1 MRNRLNRLGLESKS
15 HYKLYK
21 SGRRW
26 VAASITVFSVG
37 IGLTF
42 SQVEQVKAATGTG
55 VDTADNSASV
65 SSDMAE
71 PSNAVVLKSASTAT
85 ATKTATQDAKAATD
99 VTAAT
104 QDTKAT
110 TDSTG
115 ATSASSNRQSTAA
128 TKPAAE
134 VGTASS
140 SADSSA
146 SISSTDGASASAPS
160 VTSKSTNTEATSASA
175 TKTATTSADTDVLNT
190 ETTSSSVAND
200 LTDATTASQTRTET
214 GKTASIPTA
223 EAPTITTAVTSRAL
237 PLTGALAS
245 RSANTPVTKS
255 AVQAVSAITSEAETK
270 PTVSLVTTG
279 TVSMDYGEAS
289 LADLE
294 SHISSPDE
302 TPANDV
308 AYYIQDAAGN
318 YLEDVNGNK
327 VNLLYAL
334 FLDSADV
341 NDYVDV
347 VYTDEHGQVTKYSG
361 DTDFSTLDQIGSYS
375 VTINAAGKA
384 GMSRVMQDYN
394 AYDTSTSD
402 LDDFVPTFSTGAS
415 DYTFTINIVPVKIT
429 ATTGKN
435 GLIILRPSQLY
446 TGSLTMLP
454 VVTVKNATKQNI
466 LQISNGE
473 IGDAKPGVAGKVGQ
487 RVLTLADFT
496 YTYQGT
502 ETNLTGADTGKYAIT
517 LNDAGRKAVQAALGS
532 NYILDDAAV
541 FTTTGAVQAAGLGLT
556 IANDT
561 VTYNGKPQGTTVAI
575 TAGTAYDHFDFTT
588 TTDTN
593 VGTYDDL
600 TYALADP
607 TQAAILAKNY
617 TVTTTD
623 GTLVITPA
631 DLTVTVKDDNPVYD
645 GRAHGTTAT
654 VTSGTNYD
662 QLAFT
667 AVAADGS
674 GATTYTTVGTYAM
687 TGTTAADTSNY
698 KISYV
703 NGTLTID
710 PAKATIT
717 IPNKIYWSDGT
728 QKNLAAV
735 VTGTVNGETLKY
747 RVTNGM
753 SAVGTKIIMATPDAD
768 DSVNKNYTISVIPG
782 TLTIGDIAVKCL
794 YEHVDA
800 NGETQVDASETGTA
814 THATDATATDY
825 LTYTTAAKPKT
836 GYALAPNTGLAY
848 NGTLTDQGGTVTYRY
863 LAKTETA
870 IVTYFDQTDNK
881 VIKTDPLQGA
891 YGTTDAYRTADT
903 IAAYENAGYD
913 LVSDDY
919 PTAGVVYDQDDIVQK
934 YQVTLVHKFV
944 TRTPD
949 NPGTPGEPID
959 PDNPNGPTY
968 PVGTDFEDLTEQ
980 VSRTIQYLYKDGRTA
995 KPDNV
1000 QAVNFGRNVTVDEV
1014 NGTVV
1019 YTDWL
1024 TDDGAVTGR
1033 FEAVDSPL
1041 ITGYTADS
1049 TSIAGNPAVVWQDDD
1064 TTIPVTY
1071 TVNKEYA
1078 TVTYFDQTD
1087 NKVIKTEP
1095 LQGAYGTTD
1104 AYRTADTIAA
1114 YENAGYQ
1121 LYRDDY
1127 PTAGVVYDQDGSVQK
1142 YQVTLVHKFVTRT
1155 PDNPGTPG
1163 EPIDPD
1169 NPNGPTYPVGT
1180 DFEDL
1185 TEQVSQTI
1193 QYLYKDGRTAKP
1205 NNVQAVNF
1213 SRNVTVDEVNG
1224 TVVYTDWLTDDGTM
1238 TGRFEAVDSPSITG
1252 YTADP
1257 TSVAGR
1263 DTVSGT
1269 DLSPDVQVYYQ
1280 ANPEKA
1286 TVTYEDMTTGAV
1298 LTTDPITGDY
1308 QTVSNYRT
1316 ADRIAQYLNMGYELV
1331 SDDYPT
1337 SGAVFDKDGST
1348 QAYTVKLQHK
1358 LLPLTPENPGTPG
1371 EPIDPDNPN
1380 GPTYPAGTAVQDLI
1394 KQVDQTIHYQY
1405 QDKSTAAD
1413 ANTQTITFKRSV
1425 TVDEVNNKLTY
1436 TDWLTGTAT
1445 TGRYMP
1451 VDSPEIKGYV
1461 ADSTR
1466 IAGNDE
1472 VHNADAD
1479 TNIVVTYQAKPEN
1492 ATVTY
1497 VDVTTGKTLAI
1508 KSLTGDYQTTSSYRT
1523 AETIASYVKNGYQ
1536 LVRDNYPTSGAVFD
1550 VDNFAK
1556 TYTVTLKHKLA
1567 TVTPENPGT
1576 PGQPID
1582 PDNPDG
1588 PKYPV
1593 GTTAQD
1599 LTKQVSQ
1606 TIKYR
1611 YQNGASAGTDNV
1623 QLITFNRD
1631 ATIDEVDPTAV
1642 YTDWLNGTSATGR
1655 YTTVMSPVITGY
1667 TADKTQV
1674 AGRDS
1679 VANTDSDTQV
1689 VVTYAAKPEKAT
1701 VTYVDVT
1708 TGKTLVTANL
1718 TGDYRTQSNYR
1729 TAETIAGYVKN
1740 GYELVRDN
1748 YPVSGMLFDVDDFAK
1763 TYTVTLKHKLVTVT
1777 PGNPGTPG
1785 QPIDPD
1791 NPDGPK
1797 YPVGTTAQDLTK
1809 QVSQTIKYRYQN
1821 GASAGTDSVQ
1831 LITFNRDATIDEVEP
1846 TVVYTDWLDGTSAT
1860 GRYTTVTSPVI
1871 IGYTADRARVTGND
1885 AVTSAAQPTN
1895 IIVTY
1900 AINAEKATVTY
1911 VDVTTDKT
1919 LATVSLTGDY
1929 QTSSDYR
1936 TANTIADYSNQGY
1949 VLVRDSYPVSGAIFN
1964 DDGVVHSYLVQ
1975 LAHVTTATTETKTI
1989 TQTVHYQS
1997 TTGTQLHDDTVR
2009 AMTFTRTKRVDQV
2022 TGDVTYSNW
2031 STNQA
2036 DHTFERVAAFSI
2048 PGYHAVVTGTQAVM
2062 VTPASVDD
2070 VQTIRY
2076 VTDRPSTGET
2086 PKTPVKTVTVNKSDK
2101 IKTTDTPDKVA
2112 TVKTPDKAQTVATT
2126 TAKQASV
2133 KRSVDLKQAQAVEQP
2148 AQTRPANVKTVKLA
2162 KTTKSVKP
2170 TAAHQSAT
2178 HKQATLPQTNDN
2190 RQASVAAELLG
2201 LTAATLLVGVSA
2213 ILKKRHN

>member
-85 ATKTATQDAKAATD
+85 ATKTATQDAKAATDVTAATQDAKAATD

-541 FTTTGAVQAAGLGLT
+541 FTTTGAVQAAGLELK
-556 IANDT
+556 IASGT
-561 VTYNGKPQGTTVAI
+561 VTYNGKPQGTSVTTGTV
-575 TAGTAYDHFDFTT
+575 YDHFDFTT

-631 DLTVTVKDDNPVYD
+631 DLTVTVKDDNAVYD
-645 GRAHGTTAT
+645 GRSHGTTAT

-662 QLAFT
+662 QLVFT

-753 SAVGTKIIMATPDAD
+753 SAVGTKTITATPDAD

-782 TLTIGDIAVKCL
+782 TLTIGDIAVKYL

-836 GYALAPNTGLAY
+836 GYVLAPNTGLAY

-881 VIKTDPLQGA
+881 VIKTEPLQGA

-913 LVSDDY
+913 LVD
-919 PTAGVVYDQDDIVQK
+919 
-934 YQVTLVHKFV
+934 
-944 TRTPD
+944 
-949 NPGTPGEPID
+949 
-959 PDNPNGPTY
+959 
-968 PVGTDFEDLTEQ
+968 
-980 VSRTIQYLYKDGRTA
+980 
-995 KPDNV
+995 
-1000 QAVNFGRNVTVDEV
+1000 
-1014 NGTVV
+1014 
-1019 YTDWL
+1019 
-1024 TDDGAVTGR
+1024 
-1033 FEAVDSPL
+1033 
-1041 ITGYTADS
+1041 
-1049 TSIAGNPAVVWQDDD
+1049 
-1064 TTIPVTY
+1064 
-1071 TVNKEYA
+1071 
-1078 TVTYFDQTD
+1078 
-1087 NKVIKTEP
+1087 
-1095 LQGAYGTTD
+1095 
-1104 AYRTADTIAA
+1104 
-1114 YENAGYQ
+1114 
-1121 LYRDDY
+1121 DDY

-1550 VDNFAK
+1550 VD
-1556 TYTVTLKHKLA
+1556 
-1567 TVTPENPGT
+1567 
-1576 PGQPID
+1576 
-1582 PDNPDG
+1582 
-1588 PKYPV
+1588 
-1593 GTTAQD
+1593 
-1599 LTKQVSQ
+1599 
-1606 TIKYR
+1606 
-1611 YQNGASAGTDNV
+1611 
-1623 QLITFNRD
+1623 
-1631 ATIDEVDPTAV
+1631 
-1642 YTDWLNGTSATGR
+1642 
-1655 YTTVMSPVITGY
+1655 
-1667 TADKTQV
+1667 
-1674 AGRDS
+1674 
-1679 VANTDSDTQV
+1679 
-1689 VVTYAAKPEKAT
+1689 
-1701 VTYVDVT
+1701 
-1708 TGKTLVTANL
+1708 
-1718 TGDYRTQSNYR
+1718 
-1729 TAETIAGYVKN
+1729 
-1740 GYELVRDN
+1740 
-1748 YPVSGMLFDVDDFAK
+1748 DFAK

-1777 PGNPGTPG
+1777 PGNPGMPG

-1900 AINAEKATVTY
+1900 ALNAEKATVTY

-2076 VTDRPSTGET
+2076 VTDRLSTGET

-2178 HKQATLPQTNDN
+2178 HKQATLPQTNDD

>member
-1 MRNRLNRLGLESKS
+1 MRNRLNKLGLESKS

-85 ATKTATQDAKAATD
+85 VTKTATQDAKAATD

-128 TKPAAE
+128 TKPVAE

-140 SADSSA
+140 RADSSA

-160 VTSKSTNTEATSASA
+160 VTSKSTDTEATSASV

-255 AVQAVSAITSEAETK
+255 TVQAVSAITSEAETK

-541 FTTTGAVQAAGLGLT
+541 FTTTGAVQAAGLRLT

-561 VTYNGKPQGTTVAI
+561 VTYNGKPQGTSVAVTTGTV
-575 TAGTAYDHFDFTT
+575 YDHFDFTT

-593 VGTYDDL
+593 VGTYDNL

-607 TQAAILAKNY
+607 TQAAILVKNY

-631 DLTVTVKDDNPVYD
+631 DLTVTVKDDNAVYD

-753 SAVGTKIIMATPDAD
+753 SAVGTKTITATPDAD

-782 TLTIGDIAVKCL
+782 TLTIGDIAVKYL

-836 GYALAPNTGLAY
+836 GYVLVPNTGLAY

-881 VIKTDPLQGA
+881 VIKTEPLQGA

-913 LVSDDY
+913 LVDDDY
-919 PTAGVVYDQDDIVQK
+919 PTAGVVYDQDGSVQE

-968 PVGTDFEDLTEQ
+968 P
-980 VSRTIQYLYKDGRTA
+980 
-995 KPDNV
+995 
-1000 QAVNFGRNVTVDEV
+1000 
-1014 NGTVV
+1014 
-1019 YTDWL
+1019 
-1024 TDDGAVTGR
+1024 
-1033 FEAVDSPL
+1033 
-1041 ITGYTADS
+1041 
-1049 TSIAGNPAVVWQDDD
+1049 
-1064 TTIPVTY
+1064 
-1071 TVNKEYA
+1071 
-1078 TVTYFDQTD
+1078 
-1087 NKVIKTEP
+1087 
-1095 LQGAYGTTD
+1095 
-1104 AYRTADTIAA
+1104 
-1114 YENAGYQ
+1114 
-1121 LYRDDY
+1121 
-1127 PTAGVVYDQDGSVQK
+1127 
-1142 YQVTLVHKFVTRT
+1142 
-1155 PDNPGTPG
+1155 
-1163 EPIDPD
+1163 
-1169 NPNGPTYPVGT
+1169 
-1180 DFEDL
+1180 
-1185 TEQVSQTI
+1185 
-1193 QYLYKDGRTAKP
+1193 
-1205 NNVQAVNF
+1205 
-1213 SRNVTVDEVNG
+1213 
-1224 TVVYTDWLTDDGTM
+1224 
-1238 TGRFEAVDSPSITG
+1238 
-1252 YTADP
+1252 
-1257 TSVAGR
+1257 
-1263 DTVSGT
+1263 
-1269 DLSPDVQVYYQ
+1269 
-1280 ANPEKA
+1280 
-1286 TVTYEDMTTGAV
+1286 
-1298 LTTDPITGDY
+1298 
-1308 QTVSNYRT
+1308 
-1316 ADRIAQYLNMGYELV
+1316 
-1331 SDDYPT
+1331 
-1337 SGAVFDKDGST
+1337 
-1348 QAYTVKLQHK
+1348 
-1358 LLPLTPENPGTPG
+1358 
-1371 EPIDPDNPN
+1371 
-1380 GPTYPAGTAVQDLI
+1380 AGTAVQDLI
-1394 KQVDQTIHYQY
+1394 KQVGQTIHYQY

-1445 TGRYMP
+1445 TGHYMP

-1611 YQNGASAGTDNV
+1611 YQNGASAGTDSV

-1631 ATIDEVDPTAV
+1631 ATIDEVESTVV
-1642 YTDWLNGTSATGR
+1642 YTDWLDGTSATGR
-1655 YTTVMSPVITGY
+1655 YTTVTSPVITGY

-2036 DHTFERVAAFSI
+2036 DHTFERFAAFSI

-2162 KTTKSVKP
+2162 RRLNPLSQPRLINQPPTNKRLYRKP
-2170 TAAHQSAT
+2170 MIIG
-2178 HKQATLPQTNDN
+2178 K
-2190 RQASVAAELLG
+2190 
-2201 LTAATLLVGVSA
+2201 LVLRRNYLV
-2213 ILKKRHN
+2213 

>member
-1 MRNRLNRLGLESKS
+1 MRNRLNKLGLESKS

-85 ATKTATQDAKAATD
+85 VTKTATQDAKAATD

-140 SADSSA
+140 RADSSA

-160 VTSKSTNTEATSASA
+160 VTSKSTDTEATSASV

-255 AVQAVSAITSEAETK
+255 TVQAVSAITSEAETK

-541 FTTTGAVQAAGLGLT
+541 FTTIGAVQAAGLRLT

-561 VTYNGKPQGTTVAI
+561 VTYNGKPQGTSVAVTTGTV
-575 TAGTAYDHFDFTT
+575 YDHFDFTT

-593 VGTYDDL
+593 VGTYDNL

-607 TQAAILAKNY
+607 TQAAILVKNY

-631 DLTVTVKDDNPVYD
+631 DLTVTVKDDNAVYD

-753 SAVGTKIIMATPDAD
+753 SAVGTKTITATPDAD

-782 TLTIGDIAVKCL
+782 TLTIGDIAVKYL

-836 GYALAPNTGLAY
+836 GYVLAPNTGLAY

-881 VIKTDPLQGA
+881 VIKTEPLQGA

-913 LVSDDY
+913 LVDDDY
-919 PTAGVVYDQDDIVQK
+919 PTAGVVYDQDGSVQE

-980 VSRTIQYLYKDGRTA
+980 VSQTIQYLYKDGRTA
-995 KPDNV
+995 KPNNV

-1041 ITGYTADS
+1041 ITGYTADP
-1049 TSIAGNPAVVWQDDD
+1049 TIVAGNPGVVWQDDD

-1071 TVNKEYA
+1071 TVNTEYA

-1127 PTAGVVYDQDGSVQK
+1127 PTAGVIYDHDGSVQK

-1286 TVTYEDMTTGAV
+1286 TVTYEDTTTGAV
-1298 LTTDPITGDY
+1298 LTTDPVTGDY

-1371 EPIDPDNPN
+1371 
-1380 GPTYPAGTAVQDLI
+1380 
-1394 KQVDQTIHYQY
+1394 
-1405 QDKSTAAD
+1405 
-1413 ANTQTITFKRSV
+1413 
-1425 TVDEVNNKLTY
+1425 
-1436 TDWLTGTAT
+1436 
-1445 TGRYMP
+1445 
-1451 VDSPEIKGYV
+1451 
-1461 ADSTR
+1461 
-1466 IAGNDE
+1466 
-1472 VHNADAD
+1472 
-1479 TNIVVTYQAKPEN
+1479 
-1492 ATVTY
+1492 
-1497 VDVTTGKTLAI
+1497 
-1508 KSLTGDYQTTSSYRT
+1508 
-1523 AETIASYVKNGYQ
+1523 
-1536 LVRDNYPTSGAVFD
+1536 
-1550 VDNFAK
+1550 
-1556 TYTVTLKHKLA
+1556 
-1567 TVTPENPGT
+1567 
-1576 PGQPID
+1576 QPID

-1611 YQNGASAGTDNV
+1611 YQNGASAGTDSV

-1631 ATIDEVDPTAV
+1631 ATIDEVESTVV
-1642 YTDWLNGTSATGR
+1642 YTDWLDGTSATGR
-1655 YTTVMSPVITGY
+1655 YTTVTSPVITGY

>member
-1 MRNRLNRLGLESKS
+1 MRNRLNKLGLESKS

-85 ATKTATQDAKAATD
+85 VTKTATQDAKAATD

-140 SADSSA
+140 RADSSA

-160 VTSKSTNTEATSASA
+160 VTSKSTDTEATSASV

-255 AVQAVSAITSEAETK
+255 TVQAVSAITSEAETK

-541 FTTTGAVQAAGLGLT
+541 FTTTGAVQAAGLRLT

-561 VTYNGKPQGTTVAI
+561 VTYNGKPQGTSVAVTTGTV
-575 TAGTAYDHFDFTT
+575 YDHFDFTT

-593 VGTYDDL
+593 VGTYDNL

-607 TQAAILAKNY
+607 TQAAILVKNY

-631 DLTVTVKDDNPVYD
+631 DLTVTVKDDNAVYD

-753 SAVGTKIIMATPDAD
+753 SAVGTKTITATPDAD

-782 TLTIGDIAVKCL
+782 TLTIGDIAVKYL

-836 GYALAPNTGLAY
+836 GYVLAPNTGLAY

-881 VIKTDPLQGA
+881 VIKTEPLQGA

-913 LVSDDY
+913 LVDDDY
-919 PTAGVVYDQDDIVQK
+919 PTAGVVYDQDGSVQE

-944 TRTPD
+944 TR
-949 NPGTPGEPID
+949 TPGEPID

-980 VSRTIQYLYKDGRTA
+980 VSQTIQYLYKDGRTA
-995 KPDNV
+995 KPNNV

-1041 ITGYTADS
+1041 ITGYTADP
-1049 TSIAGNPAVVWQDDD
+1049 TSVAGNPGVVWQDDD

-1071 TVNKEYA
+1071 TVNTEYA

-1127 PTAGVVYDQDGSVQK
+1127 PTAGVIYDHDGSVQK

-1286 TVTYEDMTTGAV
+1286 TVTYEDTTTGAV
-1298 LTTDPITGDY
+1298 LTTDPVTGDY

-1394 KQVDQTIHYQY
+1394 KQVGQTIHYQY

-1445 TGRYMP
+1445 TGHYMP

-1567 TVTPENPGT
+1567 TVTPE
-1576 PGQPID
+1576 
-1582 PDNPDG
+1582 
-1588 PKYPV
+1588 
-1593 GTTAQD
+1593 
-1599 LTKQVSQ
+1599 
-1606 TIKYR
+1606 
-1611 YQNGASAGTDNV
+1611 
-1623 QLITFNRD
+1623 
-1631 ATIDEVDPTAV
+1631 
-1642 YTDWLNGTSATGR
+1642 
-1655 YTTVMSPVITGY
+1655 
-1667 TADKTQV
+1667 
-1674 AGRDS
+1674 
-1679 VANTDSDTQV
+1679 
-1689 VVTYAAKPEKAT
+1689 
-1701 VTYVDVT
+1701 
-1708 TGKTLVTANL
+1708 
-1718 TGDYRTQSNYR
+1718 
-1729 TAETIAGYVKN
+1729 
-1740 GYELVRDN
+1740 
-1748 YPVSGMLFDVDDFAK
+1748 
-1763 TYTVTLKHKLVTVT
+1763 
-1777 PGNPGTPG
+1777 NPGTPG

>member
-1 MRNRLNRLGLESKS
+1 M
-15 HYKLYK
+15 
-21 SGRRW
+21 
-26 VAASITVFSVG
+26 
-37 IGLTF
+37 
-42 SQVEQVKAATGTG
+42 
-55 VDTADNSASV
+55 
-65 SSDMAE
+65 
-71 PSNAVVLKSASTAT
+71 
-85 ATKTATQDAKAATD
+85 
-99 VTAAT
+99 
-104 QDTKAT
+104 
-110 TDSTG
+110 
-115 ATSASSNRQSTAA
+115 
-128 TKPAAE
+128 
-134 VGTASS
+134 
-140 SADSSA
+140 
-146 SISSTDGASASAPS
+146 
-160 VTSKSTNTEATSASA
+160 
-175 TKTATTSADTDVLNT
+175 
-190 ETTSSSVAND
+190 AND

-255 AVQAVSAITSEAETK
+255 TVQAVSAITSEAETK

-541 FTTTGAVQAAGLGLT
+541 FTTTGAVQAAGLELK
-556 IANDT
+556 IASGT
-561 VTYNGKPQGTTVAI
+561 VTYNGKPQGTSVTTGTV
-575 TAGTAYDHFDFTT
+575 YDHFDFTT
-588 TTDTN
+588 TTDKN

-631 DLTVTVKDDNPVYD
+631 DLTVTVKDDNAVYD

-703 NGTLTID
+703 NGTVTID

-753 SAVGTKIIMATPDAD
+753 SAVGTKTITATPDAD

-782 TLTIGDIAVKCL
+782 TLTIGDIAVKYL

-836 GYALAPNTGLAY
+836 GYVLAPNTGLAY

-881 VIKTDPLQGA
+881 VIKTEPLQGA

-913 LVSDDY
+913 LVD
-919 PTAGVVYDQDDIVQK
+919 
-934 YQVTLVHKFV
+934 
-944 TRTPD
+944 
-949 NPGTPGEPID
+949 
-959 PDNPNGPTY
+959 
-968 PVGTDFEDLTEQ
+968 
-980 VSRTIQYLYKDGRTA
+980 
-995 KPDNV
+995 
-1000 QAVNFGRNVTVDEV
+1000 
-1014 NGTVV
+1014 
-1019 YTDWL
+1019 
-1024 TDDGAVTGR
+1024 
-1033 FEAVDSPL
+1033 
-1041 ITGYTADS
+1041 
-1049 TSIAGNPAVVWQDDD
+1049 
-1064 TTIPVTY
+1064 
-1071 TVNKEYA
+1071 
-1078 TVTYFDQTD
+1078 
-1087 NKVIKTEP
+1087 
-1095 LQGAYGTTD
+1095 
-1104 AYRTADTIAA
+1104 
-1114 YENAGYQ
+1114 
-1121 LYRDDY
+1121 DDY
-1127 PTAGVVYDQDGSVQK
+1127 PTAGVVYDQDGSVQE

-1286 TVTYEDMTTGAV
+1286 TVTYEDTTTGAV

-1394 KQVDQTIHYQY
+1394 KQVGQTIHYQY

-1425 TVDEVNNKLTY
+1425 TVYEVNNKLTY

-1508 KSLTGDYQTTSSYRT
+1508 KRLTGDYQTTSSYRT

-1642 YTDWLNGTSATGR
+1642 YTDWLNGTSASGR

-1708 TGKTLVTANL
+1708 TGKTLATANL

-1748 YPVSGMLFDVDDFAK
+1748 YRVSGMLFDVDDFAK

-1831 LITFNRDATIDEVEP
+1831 LITFNRDATIDEVDP

-1900 AINAEKATVTY
+1900 ALNAEKATVTY

-2070 VQTIRY
+2070 VQTICY

-2178 HKQATLPQTNDN
+2178 HKQATLPQTNDD

>member
-1 MRNRLNRLGLESKS
+1 MRNRLNKLGLESKS

-85 ATKTATQDAKAATD
+85 VTKTATQDAKAATD

-140 SADSSA
+140 RADSSA

-160 VTSKSTNTEATSASA
+160 VTSKSTDTEATSASV

-255 AVQAVSAITSEAETK
+255 TVQAVSAITSEAETK

-541 FTTTGAVQAAGLGLT
+541 FTTTGAVQAAGLRLT

-561 VTYNGKPQGTTVAI
+561 VTYNGKPQGTSVAVTTGTV
-575 TAGTAYDHFDFTT
+575 YDHFDFTT

-593 VGTYDDL
+593 VGTYDNL

-607 TQAAILAKNY
+607 TQAAILVKNY

-631 DLTVTVKDDNPVYD
+631 DLTVTVKDDNAVYD

-753 SAVGTKIIMATPDAD
+753 SAVGTKTITATPDAD

-782 TLTIGDIAVKCL
+782 TLTIGDIAVKYL

-836 GYALAPNTGLAY
+836 GYVLAPNTGLAY

-881 VIKTDPLQGA
+881 VIKTEPLQGA

-913 LVSDDY
+913 LVDDDY
-919 PTAGVVYDQDDIVQK
+919 PTAGVVYDQDGSVQE

-968 PVGTDFEDLTEQ
+968 P
-980 VSRTIQYLYKDGRTA
+980 
-995 KPDNV
+995 
-1000 QAVNFGRNVTVDEV
+1000 
-1014 NGTVV
+1014 
-1019 YTDWL
+1019 
-1024 TDDGAVTGR
+1024 
-1033 FEAVDSPL
+1033 
-1041 ITGYTADS
+1041 
-1049 TSIAGNPAVVWQDDD
+1049 
-1064 TTIPVTY
+1064 
-1071 TVNKEYA
+1071 
-1078 TVTYFDQTD
+1078 
-1087 NKVIKTEP
+1087 
-1095 LQGAYGTTD
+1095 
-1104 AYRTADTIAA
+1104 
-1114 YENAGYQ
+1114 
-1121 LYRDDY
+1121 
-1127 PTAGVVYDQDGSVQK
+1127 
-1142 YQVTLVHKFVTRT
+1142 
-1155 PDNPGTPG
+1155 
-1163 EPIDPD
+1163 
-1169 NPNGPTYPVGT
+1169 
-1180 DFEDL
+1180 
-1185 TEQVSQTI
+1185 
-1193 QYLYKDGRTAKP
+1193 
-1205 NNVQAVNF
+1205 
-1213 SRNVTVDEVNG
+1213 
-1224 TVVYTDWLTDDGTM
+1224 
-1238 TGRFEAVDSPSITG
+1238 
-1252 YTADP
+1252 
-1257 TSVAGR
+1257 
-1263 DTVSGT
+1263 
-1269 DLSPDVQVYYQ
+1269 
-1280 ANPEKA
+1280 
-1286 TVTYEDMTTGAV
+1286 
-1298 LTTDPITGDY
+1298 
-1308 QTVSNYRT
+1308 
-1316 ADRIAQYLNMGYELV
+1316 
-1331 SDDYPT
+1331 
-1337 SGAVFDKDGST
+1337 
-1348 QAYTVKLQHK
+1348 
-1358 LLPLTPENPGTPG
+1358 
-1371 EPIDPDNPN
+1371 
-1380 GPTYPAGTAVQDLI
+1380 AGTAVQDLI
-1394 KQVDQTIHYQY
+1394 KQVGQTIHYQY

-1445 TGRYMP
+1445 TGHYMP

-1611 YQNGASAGTDNV
+1611 YQNGASAGTDSV

-1631 ATIDEVDPTAV
+1631 ATIDEVESTVV
-1642 YTDWLNGTSATGR
+1642 YTDWLDGTSATGR
-1655 YTTVMSPVITGY
+1655 YTTVTSPVITGY

-1831 LITFNRDATIDEVEP
+1831 LITFNRDATIDEVES

-2178 HKQATLPQTNDN
+2178 HKQAILPQTNDN

>member
-1 MRNRLNRLGLESKS
+1 MRNRLNKLGLESKS

-42 SQVEQVKAATGTG
+42 SQVEQVKAATGKG

-85 ATKTATQDAKAATD
+85 VTKTATQDAKAATD

-140 SADSSA
+140 RADSSA

-160 VTSKSTNTEATSASA
+160 VTSKSTDTEATSASV

-255 AVQAVSAITSEAETK
+255 TVQAVSAITSEAETK

-541 FTTTGAVQAAGLGLT
+541 FTTTGAVQAAGLELK
-556 IANDT
+556 IASGT
-561 VTYNGKPQGTTVAI
+561 VTYNGKPQGTSVTTGTV
-575 TAGTAYDHFDFTT
+575 YDHFDFTT
-588 TTDTN
+588 TTDKN

-631 DLTVTVKDDNPVYD
+631 DLTVTVKDDNAVYD

-753 SAVGTKIIMATPDAD
+753 SAVGTKTITATPDAD

-782 TLTIGDIAVKCL
+782 TLTIGDIAVKYL

-836 GYALAPNTGLAY
+836 GYVLAPNTGLAY

-881 VIKTDPLQGA
+881 VIKTEPLQGA

-913 LVSDDY
+913 LVD
-919 PTAGVVYDQDDIVQK
+919 
-934 YQVTLVHKFV
+934 
-944 TRTPD
+944 
-949 NPGTPGEPID
+949 
-959 PDNPNGPTY
+959 
-968 PVGTDFEDLTEQ
+968 
-980 VSRTIQYLYKDGRTA
+980 
-995 KPDNV
+995 
-1000 QAVNFGRNVTVDEV
+1000 
-1014 NGTVV
+1014 
-1019 YTDWL
+1019 
-1024 TDDGAVTGR
+1024 
-1033 FEAVDSPL
+1033 
-1041 ITGYTADS
+1041 
-1049 TSIAGNPAVVWQDDD
+1049 
-1064 TTIPVTY
+1064 
-1071 TVNKEYA
+1071 
-1078 TVTYFDQTD
+1078 
-1087 NKVIKTEP
+1087 
-1095 LQGAYGTTD
+1095 
-1104 AYRTADTIAA
+1104 
-1114 YENAGYQ
+1114 
-1121 LYRDDY
+1121 DDY
-1127 PTAGVVYDQDGSVQK
+1127 PTAGVVYDQDGSVQE

-1286 TVTYEDMTTGAV
+1286 TVTYEDTTTGAV

-1394 KQVDQTIHYQY
+1394 KQVGQTIHYQY

-1497 VDVTTGKTLAI
+1497 VVDVTTGKTLAI

-1611 YQNGASAGTDNV
+1611 YQNGASAGTDSV

-1631 ATIDEVDPTAV
+1631 ATIDEVD
-1642 YTDWLNGTSATGR
+1642 
-1655 YTTVMSPVITGY
+1655 
-1667 TADKTQV
+1667 
-1674 AGRDS
+1674 
-1679 VANTDSDTQV
+1679 
-1689 VVTYAAKPEKAT
+1689 
-1701 VTYVDVT
+1701 
-1708 TGKTLVTANL
+1708 
-1718 TGDYRTQSNYR
+1718 
-1729 TAETIAGYVKN
+1729 
-1740 GYELVRDN
+1740 
-1748 YPVSGMLFDVDDFAK
+1748 
-1763 TYTVTLKHKLVTVT
+1763 
-1777 PGNPGTPG
+1777 
-1785 QPIDPD
+1785 
-1791 NPDGPK
+1791 
-1797 YPVGTTAQDLTK
+1797 
-1809 QVSQTIKYRYQN
+1809 
-1821 GASAGTDSVQ
+1821 
-1831 LITFNRDATIDEVEP
+1831 P

-1900 AINAEKATVTY
+1900 ALNAEKATVTY

-2178 HKQATLPQTNDN
+2178 HKQATLPQTNDD

>member
-160 VTSKSTNTEATSASA
+160 VTSKSTDTEATSASE

-245 RSANTPVTKS
+245 KSANTSVTKS

-607 TQAAILAKNY
+607 TQAAILVKNY

-753 SAVGTKIIMATPDAD
+753 SAVGTKTIMATPDAD

-782 TLTIGDIAVKCL
+782 TLTIGDIAVKYL

-980 VSRTIQYLYKDGRTA
+980 VS
-995 KPDNV
+995 
-1000 QAVNFGRNVTVDEV
+1000 
-1014 NGTVV
+1014 
-1019 YTDWL
+1019 
-1024 TDDGAVTGR
+1024 
-1033 FEAVDSPL
+1033 
-1041 ITGYTADS
+1041 
-1049 TSIAGNPAVVWQDDD
+1049 
-1064 TTIPVTY
+1064 
-1071 TVNKEYA
+1071 
-1078 TVTYFDQTD
+1078 
-1087 NKVIKTEP
+1087 
-1095 LQGAYGTTD
+1095 
-1104 AYRTADTIAA
+1104 
-1114 YENAGYQ
+1114 
-1121 LYRDDY
+1121 
-1127 PTAGVVYDQDGSVQK
+1127 
-1142 YQVTLVHKFVTRT
+1142 
-1155 PDNPGTPG
+1155 
-1163 EPIDPD
+1163 
-1169 NPNGPTYPVGT
+1169 
-1180 DFEDL
+1180 
-1185 TEQVSQTI
+1185 QTI

-1316 ADRIAQYLNMGYELV
+1316 EDRIAQYLNMGYELV

-1642 YTDWLNGTSATGR
+1642 YTDWLNGTSASGR

-1708 TGKTLVTANL
+1708 AGKTLATANL

-1900 AINAEKATVTY
+1900 ALNAEKATVTY

-2076 VTDRPSTGET
+2076 FTDRPSTGET

-2133 KRSVDLKQAQAVEQP
+2133 KRSVDLKQAQAVERP
-2148 AQTRPANVKTVKLA
+2148 AQTRPANVKTVKLV

-2178 HKQATLPQTNDN
+2178 HKQATLPQTNDD

>member
-1 MRNRLNRLGLESKS
+1 MRNRLNKLGLESKS

-42 SQVEQVKAATGTG
+42 SQVEQVKAATGKG

-85 ATKTATQDAKAATD
+85 VTKTATQDAKAATD

-115 ATSASSNRQSTAA
+115 ATSATSNRQSTAA

-140 SADSSA
+140 RADSSA

-160 VTSKSTNTEATSASA
+160 VTSKSTDTEATSASV

-255 AVQAVSAITSEAETK
+255 TVQAVSAITSEAETK
-270 PTVSLVTTG
+270 P

-541 FTTTGAVQAAGLGLT
+541 FTTTGAVQAAGLELK
-556 IANDT
+556 IASGT
-561 VTYNGKPQGTTVAI
+561 VTYNGKPQGTSVTTGTV
-575 TAGTAYDHFDFTT
+575 YDHFDFTT
-588 TTDTN
+588 TTDKN

-631 DLTVTVKDDNPVYD
+631 DLTVTVKDDNAVYD

-753 SAVGTKIIMATPDAD
+753 SAVGTKTITATPDAD

-782 TLTIGDIAVKCL
+782 TLTIGDIAVKYL

-836 GYALAPNTGLAY
+836 GYVLAPNTGLAY

-881 VIKTDPLQGA
+881 VIKTEPLQGA

-913 LVSDDY
+913 LVD
-919 PTAGVVYDQDDIVQK
+919 
-934 YQVTLVHKFV
+934 
-944 TRTPD
+944 
-949 NPGTPGEPID
+949 
-959 PDNPNGPTY
+959 
-968 PVGTDFEDLTEQ
+968 
-980 VSRTIQYLYKDGRTA
+980 
-995 KPDNV
+995 
-1000 QAVNFGRNVTVDEV
+1000 
-1014 NGTVV
+1014 
-1019 YTDWL
+1019 
-1024 TDDGAVTGR
+1024 
-1033 FEAVDSPL
+1033 
-1041 ITGYTADS
+1041 
-1049 TSIAGNPAVVWQDDD
+1049 
-1064 TTIPVTY
+1064 
-1071 TVNKEYA
+1071 
-1078 TVTYFDQTD
+1078 
-1087 NKVIKTEP
+1087 
-1095 LQGAYGTTD
+1095 
-1104 AYRTADTIAA
+1104 
-1114 YENAGYQ
+1114 
-1121 LYRDDY
+1121 DDY
-1127 PTAGVVYDQDGSVQK
+1127 PTAGVVYDQDGSVQE

-1213 SRNVTVDEVNG
+1213 GRNVTVDEVNG
-1224 TVVYTDWLTDDGTM
+1224 TVVYTDWLTDDGAV
-1238 TGRFEAVDSPSITG
+1238 TGRFEAVDSPLITG

-1286 TVTYEDMTTGAV
+1286 TVTYEDTTTGAV

-1394 KQVDQTIHYQY
+1394 KQVGQTIHYQY

-1642 YTDWLNGTSATGR
+1642 YTDWLNGTSASGR

-1708 TGKTLVTANL
+1708 TGKTLATANL

-1831 LITFNRDATIDEVEP
+1831 LITFNRDATIDEVDP

-1900 AINAEKATVTY
+1900 ALNAEKATVTY

-2178 HKQATLPQTNDN
+2178 HKQATLPQTNDD

>member
-541 FTTTGAVQAAGLGLT
+541 FTTTGAVQAAGLELK
-556 IANDT
+556 IASGT
-561 VTYNGKPQGTTVAI
+561 VTYNGKPQGTSVTTGTV
-575 TAGTAYDHFDFTT
+575 YDHFDFTT

-631 DLTVTVKDDNPVYD
+631 DLTVTVKDDNAVYD
-645 GRAHGTTAT
+645 GRSHGTTAT

-662 QLAFT
+662 QLVFT

-753 SAVGTKIIMATPDAD
+753 SAVGTKTITATPDAD

-782 TLTIGDIAVKCL
+782 TLTIGDIAVKYL

-836 GYALAPNTGLAY
+836 GYVLAPNTGLAY

-881 VIKTDPLQGA
+881 VIKTEPLQGA

-913 LVSDDY
+913 LVDDDY
-919 PTAGVVYDQDDIVQK
+919 PTAGGVYDQDGIVQK

-1024 TDDGAVTGR
+1024 TDDGAV
-1033 FEAVDSPL
+1033 
-1041 ITGYTADS
+1041 
-1049 TSIAGNPAVVWQDDD
+1049 
-1064 TTIPVTY
+1064 
-1071 TVNKEYA
+1071 
-1078 TVTYFDQTD
+1078 
-1087 NKVIKTEP
+1087 
-1095 LQGAYGTTD
+1095 
-1104 AYRTADTIAA
+1104 
-1114 YENAGYQ
+1114 
-1121 LYRDDY
+1121 
-1127 PTAGVVYDQDGSVQK
+1127 
-1142 YQVTLVHKFVTRT
+1142 
-1155 PDNPGTPG
+1155 
-1163 EPIDPD
+1163 
-1169 NPNGPTYPVGT
+1169 
-1180 DFEDL
+1180 
-1185 TEQVSQTI
+1185 
-1193 QYLYKDGRTAKP
+1193 
-1205 NNVQAVNF
+1205 
-1213 SRNVTVDEVNG
+1213 
-1224 TVVYTDWLTDDGTM
+1224 

-1642 YTDWLNGTSATGR
+1642 YTDWLNGTSASGR

-1708 TGKTLVTANL
+1708 AGKTLATANL

-1900 AINAEKATVTY
+1900 ALNAEKATVTY

-2076 VTDRPSTGET
+2076 VTDRLSTGET

-2178 HKQATLPQTNDN
+2178 HKQATLPQTNDD

>member
-140 SADSSA
+140 RADSSA

-160 VTSKSTNTEATSASA
+160 VTSKSTDKEATSASA

-255 AVQAVSAITSEAETK
+255 TVQAVSAITSEAETK

-541 FTTTGAVQAAGLGLT
+541 FTTTGAVQAAGLELK
-556 IANDT
+556 IASGT
-561 VTYNGKPQGTTVAI
+561 VTYNGKPQGTSVTTGTV
-575 TAGTAYDHFDFTT
+575 YDHFDFTT

-631 DLTVTVKDDNPVYD
+631 DLTVTVKDDNAVYD
-645 GRAHGTTAT
+645 GRSHGTTAT

-753 SAVGTKIIMATPDAD
+753 SAVGTKTITATPDAD

-782 TLTIGDIAVKCL
+782 TLTIGDIAVKYL

-836 GYALAPNTGLAY
+836 GYVLAPNTGLAY

-881 VIKTDPLQGA
+881 VIKTEPLQGA

-913 LVSDDY
+913 LVDDDY
-919 PTAGVVYDQDDIVQK
+919 PTAGVVYDQDGIVQK

-949 NPGTPGEPID
+949 NSGTPGEPID

-980 VSRTIQYLYKDGRTA
+980 VSQTIQYLYKDGRTA
-995 KPDNV
+995 KPNNV

-1041 ITGYTADS
+1041 ITGYTADP
-1049 TSIAGNPAVVWQDDD
+1049 TSVAGNPGVVWQDDD

-1071 TVNKEYA
+1071 TVNTEYA

-1127 PTAGVVYDQDGSVQK
+1127 PTAGVIYDHDGSVQK

-1263 DTVSGT
+1263 DTVNGT

-1286 TVTYEDMTTGAV
+1286 TVTYEDTTTGAV

-1611 YQNGASAGTDNV
+1611 YQNGASAGTDSV
-1623 QLITFNRD
+1623 QLITFSRD

-1642 YTDWLNGTSATGR
+1642 YTDWLN
-1655 YTTVMSPVITGY
+1655 
-1667 TADKTQV
+1667 
-1674 AGRDS
+1674 
-1679 VANTDSDTQV
+1679 
-1689 VVTYAAKPEKAT
+1689 E
-1701 VTYVDVT
+1701 
-1708 TGKTLVTANL
+1708 
-1718 TGDYRTQSNYR
+1718 
-1729 TAETIAGYVKN
+1729 
-1740 GYELVRDN
+1740 
-1748 YPVSGMLFDVDDFAK
+1748 
-1763 TYTVTLKHKLVTVT
+1763 
-1777 PGNPGTPG
+1777 
-1785 QPIDPD
+1785 
-1791 NPDGPK
+1791 
-1797 YPVGTTAQDLTK
+1797 
-1809 QVSQTIKYRYQN
+1809 
-1821 GASAGTDSVQ
+1821 
-1831 LITFNRDATIDEVEP
+1831 
-1846 TVVYTDWLDGTSAT
+1846 TSAT

-1900 AINAEKATVTY
+1900 ALNAEKATVTY

>member
-1 MRNRLNRLGLESKS
+1 M
-15 HYKLYK
+15 
-21 SGRRW
+21 
-26 VAASITVFSVG
+26 
-37 IGLTF
+37 TF

-140 SADSSA
+140 RADSSA

-160 VTSKSTNTEATSASA
+160 VTSKSTDKEATSASA

-255 AVQAVSAITSEAETK
+255 TVQAVSAITSEAETK

-541 FTTTGAVQAAGLGLT
+541 FTTTGAVQAAGLELK
-556 IANDT
+556 IASGT
-561 VTYNGKPQGTTVAI
+561 VTYNGKPQGTSVTTGTV
-575 TAGTAYDHFDFTT
+575 YDHFDFTT

-631 DLTVTVKDDNPVYD
+631 DLTVTVKDDNAVYD
-645 GRAHGTTAT
+645 GRSHGTTAT

-717 IPNKIYWSDGT
+717 ISNKIYWSDGT

-753 SAVGTKIIMATPDAD
+753 SAVGTKTITATPDAD

-782 TLTIGDIAVKCL
+782 TLTIGDIAVKYL

-836 GYALAPNTGLAY
+836 GYVLAPNTGLAY

-881 VIKTDPLQGA
+881 VIKTEPLQGA

-913 LVSDDY
+913 LVD
-919 PTAGVVYDQDDIVQK
+919 
-934 YQVTLVHKFV
+934 
-944 TRTPD
+944 
-949 NPGTPGEPID
+949 
-959 PDNPNGPTY
+959 
-968 PVGTDFEDLTEQ
+968 
-980 VSRTIQYLYKDGRTA
+980 
-995 KPDNV
+995 
-1000 QAVNFGRNVTVDEV
+1000 
-1014 NGTVV
+1014 
-1019 YTDWL
+1019 
-1024 TDDGAVTGR
+1024 
-1033 FEAVDSPL
+1033 
-1041 ITGYTADS
+1041 
-1049 TSIAGNPAVVWQDDD
+1049 
-1064 TTIPVTY
+1064 
-1071 TVNKEYA
+1071 
-1078 TVTYFDQTD
+1078 
-1087 NKVIKTEP
+1087 
-1095 LQGAYGTTD
+1095 
-1104 AYRTADTIAA
+1104 
-1114 YENAGYQ
+1114 
-1121 LYRDDY
+1121 DDY
-1127 PTAGVVYDQDGSVQK
+1127 PTAGVVYDQDGIVQK

-1286 TVTYEDMTTGAV
+1286 TVTYEDTTTGAV

-1358 LLPLTPENPGTPG
+1358 LLPLTPENPGT
-1371 EPIDPDNPN
+1371 
-1380 GPTYPAGTAVQDLI
+1380 AVQDLI
-1394 KQVDQTIHYQY
+1394 KQVEQTIHYQY

-1582 PDNPDG
+1582 RDNPDG

-1599 LTKQVSQ
+1599 L
-1606 TIKYR
+1606 
-1611 YQNGASAGTDNV
+1611 
-1623 QLITFNRD
+1623 
-1631 ATIDEVDPTAV
+1631 
-1642 YTDWLNGTSATGR
+1642 
-1655 YTTVMSPVITGY
+1655 M
-1667 TADKTQV
+1667 
-1674 AGRDS
+1674 
-1679 VANTDSDTQV
+1679 
-1689 VVTYAAKPEKAT
+1689 
-1701 VTYVDVT
+1701 
-1708 TGKTLVTANL
+1708 
-1718 TGDYRTQSNYR
+1718 
-1729 TAETIAGYVKN
+1729 
-1740 GYELVRDN
+1740 
-1748 YPVSGMLFDVDDFAK
+1748 
-1763 TYTVTLKHKLVTVT
+1763 
-1777 PGNPGTPG
+1777 
-1785 QPIDPD
+1785 
-1791 NPDGPK
+1791 
-1797 YPVGTTAQDLTK
+1797 K

-1831 LITFNRDATIDEVEP
+1831 LITFNRDATIDEVDP
-1846 TVVYTDWLDGTSAT
+1846 TAVYTDWLNGTSAT

-1900 AINAEKATVTY
+1900 ALNAEKATVTY

>member
-1 MRNRLNRLGLESKS
+1 MRNRLNKLGLESKS

-85 ATKTATQDAKAATD
+85 VTKTATQDAKTATD

-140 SADSSA
+140 RADSSA

-160 VTSKSTNTEATSASA
+160 VTSKSTDTEATSASV

-255 AVQAVSAITSEAETK
+255 TVQAVSAITSEAETK

-541 FTTTGAVQAAGLGLT
+541 FTTTGAVQAAGLRLT

-561 VTYNGKPQGTTVAI
+561 VTYNGKPQGTSVAVTTGTV
-575 TAGTAYDHFDFTT
+575 YDHFDFTT

-593 VGTYDDL
+593 VGTYDNL

-607 TQAAILAKNY
+607 TQAAILVKNY

-631 DLTVTVKDDNPVYD
+631 DLTVTVKDDNAVYD

-753 SAVGTKIIMATPDAD
+753 SAVGTKTITATPDAD

-782 TLTIGDIAVKCL
+782 TLTIGDIAVKYL

-836 GYALAPNTGLAY
+836 GYVLAPNTGLAY

-881 VIKTDPLQGA
+881 VIKTEPLQGA

-913 LVSDDY
+913 LVDDDY
-919 PTAGVVYDQDDIVQK
+919 PTAGVVYDQDGSVQE

-980 VSRTIQYLYKDGRTA
+980 VSQTIQYLYKDGRTA
-995 KPDNV
+995 KPNNV

-1041 ITGYTADS
+1041 ITGYTADP
-1049 TSIAGNPAVVWQDDD
+1049 TSVAGNPGVVWQDDD

-1071 TVNKEYA
+1071 IVNTEYA

-1127 PTAGVVYDQDGSVQK
+1127 PTAGVIYDHDGSVQK

-1286 TVTYEDMTTGAV
+1286 TVTYEDTTTGAV
-1298 LTTDPITGDY
+1298 LTTDPVTGDY

-1394 KQVDQTIHYQY
+1394 KQVGQTIHY

-1445 TGRYMP
+1445 TGHYMP

-1556 TYTVTLKHKLA
+1556 TYTVTLKHKLV
-1567 TVTPENPGT
+1567 TVTPE
-1576 PGQPID
+1576 
-1582 PDNPDG
+1582 
-1588 PKYPV
+1588 
-1593 GTTAQD
+1593 
-1599 LTKQVSQ
+1599 
-1606 TIKYR
+1606 
-1611 YQNGASAGTDNV
+1611 
-1623 QLITFNRD
+1623 
-1631 ATIDEVDPTAV
+1631 
-1642 YTDWLNGTSATGR
+1642 
-1655 YTTVMSPVITGY
+1655 
-1667 TADKTQV
+1667 
-1674 AGRDS
+1674 
-1679 VANTDSDTQV
+1679 
-1689 VVTYAAKPEKAT
+1689 
-1701 VTYVDVT
+1701 
-1708 TGKTLVTANL
+1708 
-1718 TGDYRTQSNYR
+1718 
-1729 TAETIAGYVKN
+1729 
-1740 GYELVRDN
+1740 
-1748 YPVSGMLFDVDDFAK
+1748 
-1763 TYTVTLKHKLVTVT
+1763 
-1777 PGNPGTPG
+1777 NPGTPG

-2178 HKQATLPQTNDN
+2178 HKQAILPQTNDN

>member
-42 SQVEQVKAATGTG
+42 NQVEQVKAATGTG

-146 SISSTDGASASAPS
+146 SISSTDGSSASAPS
-160 VTSKSTNTEATSASA
+160 VTSKSTDKEATSASA

-255 AVQAVSAITSEAETK
+255 TVQAVSAITSEAETK

-541 FTTTGAVQAAGLGLT
+541 FTTTGAVQAACLGLT

-561 VTYNGKPQGTTVAI
+561 VIYNGKPQGTTVAI

-710 PAKATIT
+710 LAKATIT

-753 SAVGTKIIMATPDAD
+753 SAVGTKTITATPDAD

-782 TLTIGDIAVKCL
+782 TLTIGDIAVKYL

-814 THATDATATDY
+814 THATDTTATDY

-881 VIKTDPLQGA
+881 VIKTDPLHGA

-919 PTAGVVYDQDDIVQK
+919 PTAGVI
-934 YQVTLVHKFV
+934 
-944 TRTPD
+944 
-949 NPGTPGEPID
+949 
-959 PDNPNGPTY
+959 
-968 PVGTDFEDLTEQ
+968 
-980 VSRTIQYLYKDGRTA
+980 
-995 KPDNV
+995 
-1000 QAVNFGRNVTVDEV
+1000 
-1014 NGTVV
+1014 
-1019 YTDWL
+1019 
-1024 TDDGAVTGR
+1024 
-1033 FEAVDSPL
+1033 
-1041 ITGYTADS
+1041 
-1049 TSIAGNPAVVWQDDD
+1049 
-1064 TTIPVTY
+1064 
-1071 TVNKEYA
+1071 
-1078 TVTYFDQTD
+1078 
-1087 NKVIKTEP
+1087 
-1095 LQGAYGTTD
+1095 
-1104 AYRTADTIAA
+1104 
-1114 YENAGYQ
+1114 
-1121 LYRDDY
+1121 
-1127 PTAGVVYDQDGSVQK
+1127 YDQDGSVQK

-1286 TVTYEDMTTGAV
+1286 TVTYEDTTTGAV

-1380 GPTYPAGTAVQDLI
+1380 GPTYSAGTAVQDLI
-1394 KQVDQTIHYQY
+1394 KQVGQTIHYQY

-1413 ANTQTITFKRSV
+1413 ANMQTITFKRSV

-1556 TYTVTLKHKLA
+1556 TYTVTLKHKLV

-1631 ATIDEVDPTAV
+1631 ATIDEVEPTAV

-2076 VTDRPSTGET
+2076 VTDRLSTGET

>member
-99 VTAAT
+99 
-104 QDTKAT
+104 
-110 TDSTG
+110 STG

-140 SADSSA
+140 RADSSA

-160 VTSKSTNTEATSASA
+160 VTSKSTDKEATSASA

-255 AVQAVSAITSEAETK
+255 TVQAVSAITSEAETK

-541 FTTTGAVQAAGLGLT
+541 FTTTGAVQAAGLELK
-556 IANDT
+556 IASGT
-561 VTYNGKPQGTTVAI
+561 VTYNGKPQGTSVTTGTV
-575 TAGTAYDHFDFTT
+575 YDHFDFTT

-631 DLTVTVKDDNPVYD
+631 DLTVTVKDDNAVYD
-645 GRAHGTTAT
+645 GRSHGTTAT
-654 VTSGTNYD
+654 VTSGTNYG

-753 SAVGTKIIMATPDAD
+753 SAVGTKTITATPDAD

-782 TLTIGDIAVKCL
+782 TLTIGDIAVKYL

-836 GYALAPNTGLAY
+836 GYVLAPNTGLAY

-870 IVTYFDQTDNK
+870 I
-881 VIKTDPLQGA
+881 
-891 YGTTDAYRTADT
+891 
-903 IAAYENAGYD
+903 
-913 LVSDDY
+913 
-919 PTAGVVYDQDDIVQK
+919 
-934 YQVTLVHKFV
+934 
-944 TRTPD
+944 
-949 NPGTPGEPID
+949 
-959 PDNPNGPTY
+959 
-968 PVGTDFEDLTEQ
+968 
-980 VSRTIQYLYKDGRTA
+980 
-995 KPDNV
+995 
-1000 QAVNFGRNVTVDEV
+1000 
-1014 NGTVV
+1014 
-1019 YTDWL
+1019 
-1024 TDDGAVTGR
+1024 
-1033 FEAVDSPL
+1033 
-1041 ITGYTADS
+1041 
-1049 TSIAGNPAVVWQDDD
+1049 
-1064 TTIPVTY
+1064 
-1071 TVNKEYA
+1071 
-1078 TVTYFDQTD
+1078 VTYFDQTD

-1127 PTAGVVYDQDGSVQK
+1127 PTAGVIYDHDGSVQK

-1286 TVTYEDMTTGAV
+1286 TVTYEDTTTGAV

-1611 YQNGASAGTDNV
+1611 YQNGASAGTD
-1623 QLITFNRD
+1623 
-1631 ATIDEVDPTAV
+1631 
-1642 YTDWLNGTSATGR
+1642 
-1655 YTTVMSPVITGY
+1655 
-1667 TADKTQV
+1667 
-1674 AGRDS
+1674 
-1679 VANTDSDTQV
+1679 
-1689 VVTYAAKPEKAT
+1689 
-1701 VTYVDVT
+1701 
-1708 TGKTLVTANL
+1708 
-1718 TGDYRTQSNYR
+1718 
-1729 TAETIAGYVKN
+1729 
-1740 GYELVRDN
+1740 
-1748 YPVSGMLFDVDDFAK
+1748 
-1763 TYTVTLKHKLVTVT
+1763 
-1777 PGNPGTPG
+1777 
-1785 QPIDPD
+1785 
-1791 NPDGPK
+1791 
-1797 YPVGTTAQDLTK
+1797 
-1809 QVSQTIKYRYQN
+1809 
-1821 GASAGTDSVQ
+1821 SVQ

-1900 AINAEKATVTY
+1900 ALNAEKATVTY

>member
-1 MRNRLNRLGLESKS
+1 MRNRLNKLGLESKS

-85 ATKTATQDAKAATD
+85 VTKTATQDAKAATD

-140 SADSSA
+140 RADSSA

-160 VTSKSTNTEATSASA
+160 VTSKSTDTEATSASV

-255 AVQAVSAITSEAETK
+255 TVQAVSAITSEAETK

-541 FTTTGAVQAAGLGLT
+541 FTTTGAVQAAGLRLT

-561 VTYNGKPQGTTVAI
+561 VTYNGKPQGTSVAVTTGTV
-575 TAGTAYDHFDFTT
+575 YDHFDFTT

-593 VGTYDDL
+593 VGTYDNL

-631 DLTVTVKDDNPVYD
+631 DLTVTVKDDNAVYD

-728 QKNLAAV
+728 QKNLAV

-753 SAVGTKIIMATPDAD
+753 SAVGTKTITATPDAD

-782 TLTIGDIAVKCL
+782 TLTIGDIAVKYL

-836 GYALAPNTGLAY
+836 GYVLAPNTGLAY
-848 NGTLTDQGGTVTYRY
+848 NGTLNDQGGTVTYRY

-881 VIKTDPLQGA
+881 VIKTEPLQGA

-913 LVSDDY
+913 LVDDDY
-919 PTAGVVYDQDDIVQK
+919 PTAGVVYDQDGSVQE

-980 VSRTIQYLYKDGRTA
+980 VSQTIQYLYKDGRTA
-995 KPDNV
+995 KPNNV

-1041 ITGYTADS
+1041 ITGYTADP
-1049 TSIAGNPAVVWQDDD
+1049 TSVAGNPGVVWQDDD

-1071 TVNKEYA
+1071 TVNTEYA

-1127 PTAGVVYDQDGSVQK
+1127 PTAGVIYDHDGSVQK

-1286 TVTYEDMTTGAV
+1286 TVTYEDTTTGAV
-1298 LTTDPITGDY
+1298 LTTDPVTGDY

-1394 KQVDQTIHYQY
+1394 KQVGQTIHYQY

-1445 TGRYMP
+1445 TGHYMP

-1550 VDNFAK
+1550 VDN
-1556 TYTVTLKHKLA
+1556 
-1567 TVTPENPGT
+1567 
-1576 PGQPID
+1576 
-1582 PDNPDG
+1582 
-1588 PKYPV
+1588 
-1593 GTTAQD
+1593 
-1599 LTKQVSQ
+1599 
-1606 TIKYR
+1606 
-1611 YQNGASAGTDNV
+1611 
-1623 QLITFNRD
+1623 
-1631 ATIDEVDPTAV
+1631 
-1642 YTDWLNGTSATGR
+1642 
-1655 YTTVMSPVITGY
+1655 
-1667 TADKTQV
+1667 
-1674 AGRDS
+1674 
-1679 VANTDSDTQV
+1679 
-1689 VVTYAAKPEKAT
+1689 
-1701 VTYVDVT
+1701 
-1708 TGKTLVTANL
+1708 
-1718 TGDYRTQSNYR
+1718 
-1729 TAETIAGYVKN
+1729 
-1740 GYELVRDN
+1740 
-1748 YPVSGMLFDVDDFAK
+1748 FAK

-2009 AMTFTRTKRVDQV
+2009 AMTFTHTKRVDQV

-2178 HKQATLPQTNDN
+2178 HKQATLPQTNDD

>member
-1 MRNRLNRLGLESKS
+1 MRNRLNKLGLESKS

-85 ATKTATQDAKAATD
+85 VTKTATQDAKAATD

-140 SADSSA
+140 RADSSA

-160 VTSKSTNTEATSASA
+160 VTSKSTDTEATSASV

-255 AVQAVSAITSEAETK
+255 TVQAVSAITSEAETK

-541 FTTTGAVQAAGLGLT
+541 FTTIGAVQAAGLRLT

-561 VTYNGKPQGTTVAI
+561 VTYNGKPQGTSVAVTTGTV
-575 TAGTAYDHFDFTT
+575 YDHFDFTT

-593 VGTYDDL
+593 VGTYDNL

-607 TQAAILAKNY
+607 TQAAILVKNY

-631 DLTVTVKDDNPVYD
+631 DLTVTVKDDNAVYD

-753 SAVGTKIIMATPDAD
+753 SAVGTKTITATPDAD

-782 TLTIGDIAVKCL
+782 TLTIGDIAVKYL

-836 GYALAPNTGLAY
+836 GYVLAPNTGLAY

-881 VIKTDPLQGA
+881 VIKTEPLQGA

-913 LVSDDY
+913 LVDDDY
-919 PTAGVVYDQDDIVQK
+919 PTAGVVYDQDGSVQE

-949 NPGTPGEPID
+949 NPGTPGEPVD

-980 VSRTIQYLYKDGRTA
+980 VSQTIQYLYKDGRTA
-995 KPDNV
+995 KPNNV

-1041 ITGYTADS
+1041 ITGYTADP
-1049 TSIAGNPAVVWQDDD
+1049 TIVAGNPGVVWQDDD

-1071 TVNKEYA
+1071 TVNTEYA

-1127 PTAGVVYDQDGSVQK
+1127 PTAGVIYDHDGSVQK

-1163 EPIDPD
+1163 EPVDPD

-1286 TVTYEDMTTGAV
+1286 TVTYEDTTTGAV
-1298 LTTDPITGDY
+1298 LTTDPVTGDY

-1394 KQVDQTIHYQY
+1394 KQVGQTIHYQY

-1445 TGRYMP
+1445 TGHYMP

-1611 YQNGASAGTDNV
+1611 YQNGASAGTDSV

-1631 ATIDEVDPTAV
+1631 ATIDEVESTVV
-1642 YTDWLNGTSATGR
+1642 YTDWLDGTSATGR
-1655 YTTVMSPVITGY
+1655 YTTVTSPVITGYTADKTQVAGRDSVANTDSDTQVVVTYAAKPEKATVTYVDVTTGKTLVTANLTGDYRTQSNYRTAETIAGYVKNGYELVRDNYPVSGMLFDVDDFAKTYTVTLKHKLVTVTPGNPGTPGQPIDPDNPDGPKYPVGTTAQDLTKQVSQTIKYRYQNGASAGTDSVQLITFNRDATIDEVESTVVYTDWLDGTSATGRYTTVTSPVITGY

-1846 TVVYTDWLDGTSAT
+1846 TVVFIL
-1860 GRYTTVTSPVI
+1860 
-1871 IGYTADRARVTGND
+1871 IGW
-1885 AVTSAAQPTN
+1885 
-1895 IIVTY
+1895 
-1900 AINAEKATVTY
+1900 
-1911 VDVTTDKT
+1911 
-1919 LATVSLTGDY
+1919 
-1929 QTSSDYR
+1929 
-1936 TANTIADYSNQGY
+1936 
-1949 VLVRDSYPVSGAIFN
+1949 
-1964 DDGVVHSYLVQ
+1964 
-1975 LAHVTTATTETKTI
+1975 
-1989 TQTVHYQS
+1989 
-1997 TTGTQLHDDTVR
+1997 
-2009 AMTFTRTKRVDQV
+2009 M
-2022 TGDVTYSNW
+2022 
-2031 STNQA
+2031 
-2036 DHTFERVAAFSI
+2036 
-2048 PGYHAVVTGTQAVM
+2048 
-2062 VTPASVDD
+2062 
-2070 VQTIRY
+2070 
-2076 VTDRPSTGET
+2076 
-2086 PKTPVKTVTVNKSDK
+2086 
-2101 IKTTDTPDKVA
+2101 
-2112 TVKTPDKAQTVATT
+2112 
-2126 TAKQASV
+2126 
-2133 KRSVDLKQAQAVEQP
+2133 
-2148 AQTRPANVKTVKLA
+2148 
-2162 KTTKSVKP
+2162 
-2170 TAAHQSAT
+2170 
-2178 HKQATLPQTNDN
+2178 
-2190 RQASVAAELLG
+2190 G
-2201 LTAATLLVGVSA
+2201 LQLLVV
-2213 ILKKRHN
+2213 IPP

>member
-146 SISSTDGASASAPS
+146 SISSTDGSSASAPS
-160 VTSKSTNTEATSASA
+160 VTSKSTDKEATSASA

-255 AVQAVSAITSEAETK
+255 TVQAVSAITSEAETK

-541 FTTTGAVQAAGLGLT
+541 FTTTGAVQAAGLELK
-556 IANDT
+556 IASGT
-561 VTYNGKPQGTTVAI
+561 VTYNGKPQGTSVTTGTV
-575 TAGTAYDHFDFTT
+575 YDHFDFTT

-631 DLTVTVKDDNPVYD
+631 DLTVTVKDDNAVYD
-645 GRAHGTTAT
+645 GRSHGTTAT

-753 SAVGTKIIMATPDAD
+753 SAVGTKTITATPDAD

-782 TLTIGDIAVKCL
+782 TLTIGDIAVKYL

-836 GYALAPNTGLAY
+836 GYVLAPNTGLAY

-881 VIKTDPLQGA
+881 VIKTEPLQGA

-913 LVSDDY
+913 LVD
-919 PTAGVVYDQDDIVQK
+919 
-934 YQVTLVHKFV
+934 
-944 TRTPD
+944 
-949 NPGTPGEPID
+949 
-959 PDNPNGPTY
+959 
-968 PVGTDFEDLTEQ
+968 
-980 VSRTIQYLYKDGRTA
+980 
-995 KPDNV
+995 
-1000 QAVNFGRNVTVDEV
+1000 
-1014 NGTVV
+1014 
-1019 YTDWL
+1019 
-1024 TDDGAVTGR
+1024 
-1033 FEAVDSPL
+1033 
-1041 ITGYTADS
+1041 
-1049 TSIAGNPAVVWQDDD
+1049 
-1064 TTIPVTY
+1064 
-1071 TVNKEYA
+1071 
-1078 TVTYFDQTD
+1078 
-1087 NKVIKTEP
+1087 
-1095 LQGAYGTTD
+1095 
-1104 AYRTADTIAA
+1104 
-1114 YENAGYQ
+1114 
-1121 LYRDDY
+1121 DDY
-1127 PTAGVVYDQDGSVQK
+1127 PTAGVVYDQDGIVQK

-1286 TVTYEDMTTGAV
+1286 TVTYEDTTTGAV

-1611 YQNGASAGTDNV
+1611 YQNGASAGTD
-1623 QLITFNRD
+1623 
-1631 ATIDEVDPTAV
+1631 
-1642 YTDWLNGTSATGR
+1642 
-1655 YTTVMSPVITGY
+1655 
-1667 TADKTQV
+1667 
-1674 AGRDS
+1674 
-1679 VANTDSDTQV
+1679 
-1689 VVTYAAKPEKAT
+1689 
-1701 VTYVDVT
+1701 
-1708 TGKTLVTANL
+1708 
-1718 TGDYRTQSNYR
+1718 
-1729 TAETIAGYVKN
+1729 
-1740 GYELVRDN
+1740 
-1748 YPVSGMLFDVDDFAK
+1748 
-1763 TYTVTLKHKLVTVT
+1763 
-1777 PGNPGTPG
+1777 
-1785 QPIDPD
+1785 
-1791 NPDGPK
+1791 
-1797 YPVGTTAQDLTK
+1797 
-1809 QVSQTIKYRYQN
+1809 
-1821 GASAGTDSVQ
+1821 SVQ

-1885 AVTSAAQPTN
+1885 AVTSAAQATN

-1900 AINAEKATVTY
+1900 ALNAEKATVTY

-1964 DDGVVHSYLVQ
+1964 DDGVVHSYQVQ

-2178 HKQATLPQTNDN
+2178 HKQATLPQTNDD

>member
-1 MRNRLNRLGLESKS
+1 MRNRLNKLGLESKS

-85 ATKTATQDAKAATD
+85 VTKTATQDAKAATD

-140 SADSSA
+140 RADSSA

-160 VTSKSTNTEATSASA
+160 VTSKSTDTEATSASV

-255 AVQAVSAITSEAETK
+255 TVQAVSAITSEAETK

-541 FTTTGAVQAAGLGLT
+541 FTTIGAVQAAGLRLT

-561 VTYNGKPQGTTVAI
+561 VTYNGKPQGTSVAVTTGTV
-575 TAGTAYDHFDFTT
+575 YDHFDFTT

-593 VGTYDDL
+593 VGTYDNL

-607 TQAAILAKNY
+607 TQAAILVKNY

-631 DLTVTVKDDNPVYD
+631 DLTVTVKDDNAVYD

-753 SAVGTKIIMATPDAD
+753 SAVGTKTITATPDAD

-782 TLTIGDIAVKCL
+782 TLTIGDIAVKYL

-836 GYALAPNTGLAY
+836 GYVLAPNTGLAY

-881 VIKTDPLQGA
+881 VIKTEPLQGA

-913 LVSDDY
+913 LVDDDY
-919 PTAGVVYDQDDIVQK
+919 PTAGVVYDQDGSVQE

-980 VSRTIQYLYKDGRTA
+980 VSQTIQYLYKDGRTA
-995 KPDNV
+995 KPNNV

-1041 ITGYTADS
+1041 ITGYTADP
-1049 TSIAGNPAVVWQDDD
+1049 TSVAGNPGVVWQDDD

-1071 TVNKEYA
+1071 TVNTEYA

-1127 PTAGVVYDQDGSVQK
+1127 PTAGVIYDHDGSVQK

-1286 TVTYEDMTTGAV
+1286 TVTYEDTTTGAV
-1298 LTTDPITGDY
+1298 LTTDPVTGDY

-1394 KQVDQTIHYQY
+1394 KQVGQTIHYQY

-1445 TGRYMP
+1445 TGHYMP

-1556 TYTVTLKHKLA
+1556 TYTVTLKHKL
-1567 TVTPENPGT
+1567 
-1576 PGQPID
+1576 
-1582 PDNPDG
+1582 
-1588 PKYPV
+1588 
-1593 GTTAQD
+1593 
-1599 LTKQVSQ
+1599 
-1606 TIKYR
+1606 
-1611 YQNGASAGTDNV
+1611 
-1623 QLITFNRD
+1623 
-1631 ATIDEVDPTAV
+1631 
-1642 YTDWLNGTSATGR
+1642 
-1655 YTTVMSPVITGY
+1655 
-1667 TADKTQV
+1667 
-1674 AGRDS
+1674 
-1679 VANTDSDTQV
+1679 
-1689 VVTYAAKPEKAT
+1689 
-1701 VTYVDVT
+1701 
-1708 TGKTLVTANL
+1708 
-1718 TGDYRTQSNYR
+1718 
-1729 TAETIAGYVKN
+1729 
-1740 GYELVRDN
+1740 
-1748 YPVSGMLFDVDDFAK
+1748 
-1763 TYTVTLKHKLVTVT
+1763 VTVT

-1791 NPDGPK
+1791 NLDGPK

-1949 VLVRDSYPVSGAIFN
+1949 VLVCDSYPVSGAIFN

>member
-1 MRNRLNRLGLESKS
+1 MRNRLNKLGLESKS

-85 ATKTATQDAKAATD
+85 VTKTATQDAKAATD

-140 SADSSA
+140 RADSSA

-160 VTSKSTNTEATSASA
+160 VTSKSTDTEATSASV

-200 LTDATTASQTRTET
+200 PTDATTASQTRTET

-255 AVQAVSAITSEAETK
+255 TVQAVSAITSEAETK

-487 RVLTLADFT
+487 CVLTLADFT

-517 LNDAGRKAVQAALGS
+517 LKDAGRKAVQAALGS

-541 FTTTGAVQAAGLGLT
+541 FTTTGAVQAAGLELK
-556 IANDT
+556 IASGT
-561 VTYNGKPQGTTVAI
+561 VTYNGKPQGTSVTTGTV
-575 TAGTAYDHFDFTT
+575 YDHFDFTT
-588 TTDTN
+588 TTDKN

-631 DLTVTVKDDNPVYD
+631 DLTVTVKDDNAVYD

-753 SAVGTKIIMATPDAD
+753 SAVGTKTITATPDAD

-782 TLTIGDIAVKCL
+782 TLTIGDIAVKYL

-836 GYALAPNTGLAY
+836 GYVLAPNTGLAY

-881 VIKTDPLQGA
+881 VIKTEPLQGA

-913 LVSDDY
+913 LVD
-919 PTAGVVYDQDDIVQK
+919 
-934 YQVTLVHKFV
+934 
-944 TRTPD
+944 
-949 NPGTPGEPID
+949 
-959 PDNPNGPTY
+959 
-968 PVGTDFEDLTEQ
+968 
-980 VSRTIQYLYKDGRTA
+980 
-995 KPDNV
+995 
-1000 QAVNFGRNVTVDEV
+1000 
-1014 NGTVV
+1014 
-1019 YTDWL
+1019 
-1024 TDDGAVTGR
+1024 
-1033 FEAVDSPL
+1033 
-1041 ITGYTADS
+1041 
-1049 TSIAGNPAVVWQDDD
+1049 
-1064 TTIPVTY
+1064 
-1071 TVNKEYA
+1071 
-1078 TVTYFDQTD
+1078 
-1087 NKVIKTEP
+1087 
-1095 LQGAYGTTD
+1095 
-1104 AYRTADTIAA
+1104 
-1114 YENAGYQ
+1114 
-1121 LYRDDY
+1121 DDY
-1127 PTAGVVYDQDGSVQK
+1127 PTAGVVYDQDGSVQE

-1213 SRNVTVDEVNG
+1213 GRNVTVDEVNG

-1286 TVTYEDMTTGAV
+1286 TVTYEDTTTGAV

-1394 KQVDQTIHYQY
+1394 KQVGQTIHYQY

-1445 TGRYMP
+1445 TGHYMP

-1508 KSLTGDYQTTSSYRT
+1508 KSLTGDYQTTSSYRM

-1642 YTDWLNGTSATGR
+1642 YTDWLNGTSASGR

-1708 TGKTLVTANL
+1708 TGKTLATANL

-1831 LITFNRDATIDEVEP
+1831 LITFNRDATIDEVES

-2178 HKQATLPQTNDN
+2178 HKQATLPQTNDD

>member
-140 SADSSA
+140 RADSSA

-160 VTSKSTNTEATSASA
+160 VTSKSTDKEATSASA

-255 AVQAVSAITSEAETK
+255 TVQAVSAITSEAETK

-541 FTTTGAVQAAGLGLT
+541 FTTTGAVQAAGLELK
-556 IANDT
+556 IASGT
-561 VTYNGKPQGTTVAI
+561 VTYNGKPQGTSVTTGTV
-575 TAGTAYDHFDFTT
+575 YDHFDFTT

-631 DLTVTVKDDNPVYD
+631 DLTVTVKDDNAVYD
-645 GRAHGTTAT
+645 GRSHGTTAT

-753 SAVGTKIIMATPDAD
+753 SAVGTKTITATPDAD

-782 TLTIGDIAVKCL
+782 TLTIGDIAVKYL

-836 GYALAPNTGLAY
+836 GYVLAPNTGLAY

-881 VIKTDPLQGA
+881 VIKTEPLQGA

-913 LVSDDY
+913 LVDDDY
-919 PTAGVVYDQDDIVQK
+919 PTAGVVYDQDGSVQK

-980 VSRTIQYLYKDGRTA
+980 VSQTIQYLYKDGRTA
-995 KPDNV
+995 KPNNV

-1024 TDDGAVTGR
+1024 TDDGTVTGR

-1041 ITGYTADS
+1041 ITGYTADP
-1049 TSIAGNPAVVWQDDD
+1049 TSVAGNPGVVWQDDD

-1071 TVNKEYA
+1071 TVNTEYA

-1127 PTAGVVYDQDGSVQK
+1127 PTAGVIYDHDGSVQK

-1286 TVTYEDMTTGAV
+1286 TVTYEDTTTGAV

-1508 KSLTGDYQTTSSYRT
+1508 KSLTGDY
-1523 AETIASYVKNGYQ
+1523 
-1536 LVRDNYPTSGAVFD
+1536 
-1550 VDNFAK
+1550 
-1556 TYTVTLKHKLA
+1556 
-1567 TVTPENPGT
+1567 
-1576 PGQPID
+1576 
-1582 PDNPDG
+1582 
-1588 PKYPV
+1588 
-1593 GTTAQD
+1593 
-1599 LTKQVSQ
+1599 
-1606 TIKYR
+1606 
-1611 YQNGASAGTDNV
+1611 
-1623 QLITFNRD
+1623 
-1631 ATIDEVDPTAV
+1631 
-1642 YTDWLNGTSATGR
+1642 
-1655 YTTVMSPVITGY
+1655 
-1667 TADKTQV
+1667 
-1674 AGRDS
+1674 
-1679 VANTDSDTQV
+1679 
-1689 VVTYAAKPEKAT
+1689 
-1701 VTYVDVT
+1701 
-1708 TGKTLVTANL
+1708 
-1718 TGDYRTQSNYR
+1718 RTQSNYR

-1885 AVTSAAQPTN
+1885 AVTSAAQATN

-1900 AINAEKATVTY
+1900 ALNAEKATVTY

-2178 HKQATLPQTNDN
+2178 HKQAILPQTNDD

>member
-71 PSNAVVLKSASTAT
+71 PSNAVVLKSASTVT
-85 ATKTATQDAKAATD
+85 VTKTATQDAKAATD

-146 SISSTDGASASAPS
+146 SISNTDGASASEPS
-160 VTSKSTNTEATSASA
+160 VTSKSTDTEATSASA

-600 TYALADP
+600 TYALADS

-674 GATTYTTVGTYAM
+674 GTTTYTTVGTYAM

-698 KISYV
+698 RISYV

-753 SAVGTKIIMATPDAD
+753 SAVGTKTITATPDAD

-782 TLTIGDIAVKCL
+782 TLTIGDIAVKYL

-995 KPDNV
+995 KP
-1000 QAVNFGRNVTVDEV
+1000 
-1014 NGTVV
+1014 
-1019 YTDWL
+1019 
-1024 TDDGAVTGR
+1024 
-1033 FEAVDSPL
+1033 
-1041 ITGYTADS
+1041 
-1049 TSIAGNPAVVWQDDD
+1049 
-1064 TTIPVTY
+1064 
-1071 TVNKEYA
+1071 
-1078 TVTYFDQTD
+1078 
-1087 NKVIKTEP
+1087 
-1095 LQGAYGTTD
+1095 
-1104 AYRTADTIAA
+1104 
-1114 YENAGYQ
+1114 
-1121 LYRDDY
+1121 
-1127 PTAGVVYDQDGSVQK
+1127 
-1142 YQVTLVHKFVTRT
+1142 
-1155 PDNPGTPG
+1155 
-1163 EPIDPD
+1163 
-1169 NPNGPTYPVGT
+1169 
-1180 DFEDL
+1180 
-1185 TEQVSQTI
+1185 
-1193 QYLYKDGRTAKP
+1193 

-1286 TVTYEDMTTGAV
+1286 TVTYEDTTTGAV

-1631 ATIDEVDPTAV
+1631 ATIDEVDPT
-1642 YTDWLNGTSATGR
+1642 
-1655 YTTVMSPVITGY
+1655 
-1667 TADKTQV
+1667 
-1674 AGRDS
+1674 
-1679 VANTDSDTQV
+1679 
-1689 VVTYAAKPEKAT
+1689 
-1701 VTYVDVT
+1701 
-1708 TGKTLVTANL
+1708 
-1718 TGDYRTQSNYR
+1718 
-1729 TAETIAGYVKN
+1729 
-1740 GYELVRDN
+1740 
-1748 YPVSGMLFDVDDFAK
+1748 
-1763 TYTVTLKHKLVTVT
+1763 
-1777 PGNPGTPG
+1777 
-1785 QPIDPD
+1785 
-1791 NPDGPK
+1791 
-1797 YPVGTTAQDLTK
+1797 
-1809 QVSQTIKYRYQN
+1809 
-1821 GASAGTDSVQ
+1821 
-1831 LITFNRDATIDEVEP
+1831 
-1846 TVVYTDWLDGTSAT
+1846 VVYTDWLDGTSAT

-1900 AINAEKATVTY
+1900 ALNAEKATVTY

-1949 VLVRDSYPVSGAIFN
+1949 VLVRDSYLVSGAIFN

-2009 AMTFTRTKRVDQV
+2009 AMTFTRTKRVNQV
-2022 TGDVTYSNW
+2022 TEDVTYSNW

-2178 HKQATLPQTNDN
+2178 DKQATLPQTNDD

>member
-541 FTTTGAVQAAGLGLT
+541 FTTTGAVQAAGLELK
-556 IANDT
+556 IASGT
-561 VTYNGKPQGTTVAI
+561 VTYNGKPQGTSVTTGTV
-575 TAGTAYDHFDFTT
+575 YDHFDFTT

-631 DLTVTVKDDNPVYD
+631 DLTVTVKDDNAVYD
-645 GRAHGTTAT
+645 GRSHGTTAT

-662 QLAFT
+662 QLVFT

-753 SAVGTKIIMATPDAD
+753 SAVGTKTITATPDAD

-782 TLTIGDIAVKCL
+782 TLTIGDIAVKYL

-836 GYALAPNTGLAY
+836 GYVLAPNTGLAY

-881 VIKTDPLQGA
+881 VIKTEPLQGA

-913 LVSDDY
+913 LVDDDY
-919 PTAGVVYDQDDIVQK
+919 PTAG
-934 YQVTLVHKFV
+934 
-944 TRTPD
+944 
-949 NPGTPGEPID
+949 G
-959 PDNPNGPTY
+959 
-968 PVGTDFEDLTEQ
+968 
-980 VSRTIQYLYKDGRTA
+980 
-995 KPDNV
+995 
-1000 QAVNFGRNVTVDEV
+1000 
-1014 NGTVV
+1014 
-1019 YTDWL
+1019 
-1024 TDDGAVTGR
+1024 
-1033 FEAVDSPL
+1033 
-1041 ITGYTADS
+1041 
-1049 TSIAGNPAVVWQDDD
+1049 
-1064 TTIPVTY
+1064 
-1071 TVNKEYA
+1071 
-1078 TVTYFDQTD
+1078 
-1087 NKVIKTEP
+1087 
-1095 LQGAYGTTD
+1095 
-1104 AYRTADTIAA
+1104 
-1114 YENAGYQ
+1114 
-1121 LYRDDY
+1121 
-1127 PTAGVVYDQDGSVQK
+1127 VYDQDGSVQK

-1642 YTDWLNGTSATGR
+1642 YTDWLNGTSASGR

-1708 TGKTLVTANL
+1708 AGKTLATANL

-1900 AINAEKATVTY
+1900 ALNAEKATVTY

-2076 VTDRPSTGET
+2076 VTDRLSTGET

-2178 HKQATLPQTNDN
+2178 HKQATLPQTNDD

>member
-99 VTAAT
+99 
-104 QDTKAT
+104 
-110 TDSTG
+110 STG

-140 SADSSA
+140 RADSSA

-160 VTSKSTNTEATSASA
+160 VTSKSTDKEATSASA

-255 AVQAVSAITSEAETK
+255 TVQAVSAITSEAETK

-541 FTTTGAVQAAGLGLT
+541 FTTTGAVQAAGLELK
-556 IANDT
+556 IASGT
-561 VTYNGKPQGTTVAI
+561 VTYNGKPQGTSVTTGTV
-575 TAGTAYDHFDFTT
+575 YDHFDFTT

-631 DLTVTVKDDNPVYD
+631 DLTVTVKDDNAVYD
-645 GRAHGTTAT
+645 GRSHGTTAT

-753 SAVGTKIIMATPDAD
+753 SAVGTKTITATPDAD

-782 TLTIGDIAVKCL
+782 TLTIGDIAVKYL

-836 GYALAPNTGLAY
+836 GYVLAPNTGLAY

-870 IVTYFDQTDNK
+870 IV
-881 VIKTDPLQGA
+881 A
-891 YGTTDAYRTADT
+891 
-903 IAAYENAGYD
+903 
-913 LVSDDY
+913 
-919 PTAGVVYDQDDIVQK
+919 
-934 YQVTLVHKFV
+934 
-944 TRTPD
+944 
-949 NPGTPGEPID
+949 
-959 PDNPNGPTY
+959 
-968 PVGTDFEDLTEQ
+968 
-980 VSRTIQYLYKDGRTA
+980 
-995 KPDNV
+995 
-1000 QAVNFGRNVTVDEV
+1000 
-1014 NGTVV
+1014 
-1019 YTDWL
+1019 
-1024 TDDGAVTGR
+1024 
-1033 FEAVDSPL
+1033 
-1041 ITGYTADS
+1041 
-1049 TSIAGNPAVVWQDDD
+1049 
-1064 TTIPVTY
+1064 
-1071 TVNKEYA
+1071 
-1078 TVTYFDQTD
+1078 YFDQTD

-1114 YENAGYQ
+1114 YENAGYD
-1121 LYRDDY
+1121 LVDDDY
-1127 PTAGVVYDQDGSVQK
+1127 PTAGVVYDQDGIVQK

-1155 PDNPGTPG
+1155 PDNSGTPG

-1263 DTVSGT
+1263 DTVNGT

-1286 TVTYEDMTTGAV
+1286 TVTYEDTTTGAV

-1611 YQNGASAGTDNV
+1611 YQNGASAGTDSV

-1642 YTDWLNGTSATGR
+1642 YTDWLN
-1655 YTTVMSPVITGY
+1655 
-1667 TADKTQV
+1667 
-1674 AGRDS
+1674 
-1679 VANTDSDTQV
+1679 
-1689 VVTYAAKPEKAT
+1689 E
-1701 VTYVDVT
+1701 
-1708 TGKTLVTANL
+1708 
-1718 TGDYRTQSNYR
+1718 
-1729 TAETIAGYVKN
+1729 
-1740 GYELVRDN
+1740 
-1748 YPVSGMLFDVDDFAK
+1748 
-1763 TYTVTLKHKLVTVT
+1763 
-1777 PGNPGTPG
+1777 
-1785 QPIDPD
+1785 
-1791 NPDGPK
+1791 
-1797 YPVGTTAQDLTK
+1797 
-1809 QVSQTIKYRYQN
+1809 
-1821 GASAGTDSVQ
+1821 
-1831 LITFNRDATIDEVEP
+1831 
-1846 TVVYTDWLDGTSAT
+1846 TSAT

-1900 AINAEKATVTY
+1900 ALNAEKATVTY

>member
-99 VTAAT
+99 
-104 QDTKAT
+104 
-110 TDSTG
+110 STG

-140 SADSSA
+140 RADSSA

-160 VTSKSTNTEATSASA
+160 VTSKSTDKEATSASA

-255 AVQAVSAITSEAETK
+255 TVQAVSAITSEAETK

-541 FTTTGAVQAAGLGLT
+541 FTTTGAVQAAGLELK
-556 IANDT
+556 IASGT
-561 VTYNGKPQGTTVAI
+561 VTYNGKPQGTSVTTGTV
-575 TAGTAYDHFDFTT
+575 YDHFDFTT

-631 DLTVTVKDDNPVYD
+631 DLTVTVKDDNAVYD
-645 GRAHGTTAT
+645 GRSHGTTAT

-753 SAVGTKIIMATPDAD
+753 SAVGTKTITATPDAD

-782 TLTIGDIAVKCL
+782 TLTIGDIAVKYL

-836 GYALAPNTGLAY
+836 GYVLAPNTGLAY

-870 IVTYFDQTDNK
+870 IVAYFDQTDNK
-881 VIKTDPLQGA
+881 VIKTEPLQGA

-913 LVSDDY
+913 LVDDDY
-919 PTAGVVYDQDDIVQK
+919 PTAGVVYDQDGIVQK

-949 NPGTPGEPID
+949 NSGTPGEPID

-980 VSRTIQYLYKDGRTA
+980 VSQTIQYLYKDGRTA
-995 KPDNV
+995 KPNNV

-1041 ITGYTADS
+1041 ITGYTADP
-1049 TSIAGNPAVVWQDDD
+1049 TSVAGNPGVVWQDDD

-1071 TVNKEYA
+1071 TVNTEYA

-1127 PTAGVVYDQDGSVQK
+1127 PTAGVIYDHDGSVQK

-1280 ANPEKA
+1280 ANLEKA
-1286 TVTYEDMTTGAV
+1286 TVTYEDTTTGAV

-1611 YQNGASAGTDNV
+1611 YQNGASAGTDSV

-1642 YTDWLNGTSATGR
+1642 YTDWLN
-1655 YTTVMSPVITGY
+1655 
-1667 TADKTQV
+1667 
-1674 AGRDS
+1674 
-1679 VANTDSDTQV
+1679 
-1689 VVTYAAKPEKAT
+1689 E
-1701 VTYVDVT
+1701 
-1708 TGKTLVTANL
+1708 
-1718 TGDYRTQSNYR
+1718 
-1729 TAETIAGYVKN
+1729 
-1740 GYELVRDN
+1740 
-1748 YPVSGMLFDVDDFAK
+1748 
-1763 TYTVTLKHKLVTVT
+1763 
-1777 PGNPGTPG
+1777 
-1785 QPIDPD
+1785 
-1791 NPDGPK
+1791 
-1797 YPVGTTAQDLTK
+1797 
-1809 QVSQTIKYRYQN
+1809 
-1821 GASAGTDSVQ
+1821 
-1831 LITFNRDATIDEVEP
+1831 
-1846 TVVYTDWLDGTSAT
+1846 TSAT

-1900 AINAEKATVTY
+1900 ALNAEKATVTY

>member
-42 SQVEQVKAATGTG
+42 NQVEQVKAATGTG

-160 VTSKSTNTEATSASA
+160 VTSKSTDTEATSASE

-245 RSANTPVTKS
+245 KSANTSVTKS

-607 TQAAILAKNY
+607 TQAAILVKNY

-753 SAVGTKIIMATPDAD
+753 SAVGTKTIMATPDAD

-782 TLTIGDIAVKCL
+782 TLTIGDIAVKYL

-881 VIKTDPLQGA
+881 VIKTD
-891 YGTTDAYRTADT
+891 
-903 IAAYENAGYD
+903 
-913 LVSDDY
+913 
-919 PTAGVVYDQDDIVQK
+919 
-934 YQVTLVHKFV
+934 
-944 TRTPD
+944 
-949 NPGTPGEPID
+949 
-959 PDNPNGPTY
+959 
-968 PVGTDFEDLTEQ
+968 
-980 VSRTIQYLYKDGRTA
+980 
-995 KPDNV
+995 
-1000 QAVNFGRNVTVDEV
+1000 
-1014 NGTVV
+1014 
-1019 YTDWL
+1019 
-1024 TDDGAVTGR
+1024 
-1033 FEAVDSPL
+1033 
-1041 ITGYTADS
+1041 
-1049 TSIAGNPAVVWQDDD
+1049 
-1064 TTIPVTY
+1064 
-1071 TVNKEYA
+1071 
-1078 TVTYFDQTD
+1078 
-1087 NKVIKTEP
+1087 P

-1642 YTDWLNGTSATGR
+1642 YTDWLNGTSASGR

-1708 TGKTLVTANL
+1708 AGKTLATANL

-1900 AINAEKATVTY
+1900 ALNAEKATVTY

-2076 VTDRPSTGET
+2076 FTDRPSTGET

-2133 KRSVDLKQAQAVEQP
+2133 KRSVDLKQAQAVERP
-2148 AQTRPANVKTVKLA
+2148 AQTRPANVKTVKLV

-2178 HKQATLPQTNDN
+2178 HKQATLPQTNDD

>member
-1 MRNRLNRLGLESKS
+1 MRNRLNKLGLESKS

-85 ATKTATQDAKAATD
+85 VTKTATQDAKAATD

-140 SADSSA
+140 RADSSA

-160 VTSKSTNTEATSASA
+160 VTSKSTDTEATSASV

-255 AVQAVSAITSEAETK
+255 TVQAVSAITSEAETK

-541 FTTTGAVQAAGLGLT
+541 FTTIGAVQAAGLRLT

-561 VTYNGKPQGTTVAI
+561 VTYNGKPQGTSVAVTTGTV
-575 TAGTAYDHFDFTT
+575 YDHFDFTT

-593 VGTYDDL
+593 VGTYDNL

-607 TQAAILAKNY
+607 TQAAILVKNY

-631 DLTVTVKDDNPVYD
+631 DLTVTVKDDNAVYD

-753 SAVGTKIIMATPDAD
+753 SAVGTKTITATPDAD

-782 TLTIGDIAVKCL
+782 TLTIGDIAVKYL

-836 GYALAPNTGLAY
+836 GYVLAPNTGLAY

-881 VIKTDPLQGA
+881 VIKTEPLQGA

-913 LVSDDY
+913 LVDDDY
-919 PTAGVVYDQDDIVQK
+919 PTAGVVYDQDGSVQE

-949 NPGTPGEPID
+949 NPGTPGEP
-959 PDNPNGPTY
+959 
-968 PVGTDFEDLTEQ
+968 V
-980 VSRTIQYLYKDGRTA
+980 
-995 KPDNV
+995 
-1000 QAVNFGRNVTVDEV
+1000 
-1014 NGTVV
+1014 
-1019 YTDWL
+1019 
-1024 TDDGAVTGR
+1024 
-1033 FEAVDSPL
+1033 
-1041 ITGYTADS
+1041 
-1049 TSIAGNPAVVWQDDD
+1049 
-1064 TTIPVTY
+1064 
-1071 TVNKEYA
+1071 
-1078 TVTYFDQTD
+1078 
-1087 NKVIKTEP
+1087 
-1095 LQGAYGTTD
+1095 
-1104 AYRTADTIAA
+1104 
-1114 YENAGYQ
+1114 
-1121 LYRDDY
+1121 
-1127 PTAGVVYDQDGSVQK
+1127 
-1142 YQVTLVHKFVTRT
+1142 
-1155 PDNPGTPG
+1155 
-1163 EPIDPD
+1163 DPD

-1286 TVTYEDMTTGAV
+1286 TVTYEDTTTGAV
-1298 LTTDPITGDY
+1298 LTTDPVTGDY

-1394 KQVDQTIHYQY
+1394 KQVGQTIHYQY

-1445 TGRYMP
+1445 TGHYMP

-1611 YQNGASAGTDNV
+1611 YQNGASAGTDSV

-1631 ATIDEVDPTAV
+1631 ATIDEVESTVV
-1642 YTDWLNGTSATGR
+1642 YTDWLDGTSATGR
-1655 YTTVMSPVITGY
+1655 YTTVTSPVITGYTADKTQVAGRDSVANTDSDTQVVVTYAAKPEKATVTYVDVTTGKTLVTANLTGDYRTQSNYRTAETIAGYVKNGYELVRDNYPVSGMLFDVDDFAKTYTVTLKHKLVTVTPGNPGTPGQPIDPDNPDGPKYPVGTTAQDLTKQVSQTIKYRYQNGASAGTDSVQLITFNRDATIDEVESTVVYTDWLDGTSATGRYTTVTSPVITGY

>member
-1 MRNRLNRLGLESKS
+1 M
-15 HYKLYK
+15 
-21 SGRRW
+21 
-26 VAASITVFSVG
+26 
-37 IGLTF
+37 
-42 SQVEQVKAATGTG
+42 
-55 VDTADNSASV
+55 
-65 SSDMAE
+65 
-71 PSNAVVLKSASTAT
+71 
-85 ATKTATQDAKAATD
+85 
-99 VTAAT
+99 
-104 QDTKAT
+104 
-110 TDSTG
+110 
-115 ATSASSNRQSTAA
+115 
-128 TKPAAE
+128 
-134 VGTASS
+134 
-140 SADSSA
+140 
-146 SISSTDGASASAPS
+146 
-160 VTSKSTNTEATSASA
+160 
-175 TKTATTSADTDVLNT
+175 
-190 ETTSSSVAND
+190 
-200 LTDATTASQTRTET
+200 
-214 GKTASIPTA
+214 
-223 EAPTITTAVTSRAL
+223 
-237 PLTGALAS
+237 
-245 RSANTPVTKS
+245 
-255 AVQAVSAITSEAETK
+255 
-270 PTVSLVTTG
+270 
-279 TVSMDYGEAS
+279 
-289 LADLE
+289 
-294 SHISSPDE
+294 
-302 TPANDV
+302 
-308 AYYIQDAAGN
+308 
-318 YLEDVNGNK
+318 
-327 VNLLYAL
+327 
-334 FLDSADV
+334 
-341 NDYVDV
+341 
-347 VYTDEHGQVTKYSG
+347 
-361 DTDFSTLDQIGSYS
+361 
-375 VTINAAGKA
+375 
-384 GMSRVMQDYN
+384 
-394 AYDTSTSD
+394 
-402 LDDFVPTFSTGAS
+402 
-415 DYTFTINIVPVKIT
+415 
-429 ATTGKN
+429 
-435 GLIILRPSQLY
+435 
-446 TGSLTMLP
+446 
-454 VVTVKNATKQNI
+454 
-466 LQISNGE
+466 
-473 IGDAKPGVAGKVGQ
+473 
-487 RVLTLADFT
+487 
-496 YTYQGT
+496 
-502 ETNLTGADTGKYAIT
+502 
-517 LNDAGRKAVQAALGS
+517 
-532 NYILDDAAV
+532 
-541 FTTTGAVQAAGLGLT
+541 
-556 IANDT
+556 
-561 VTYNGKPQGTTVAI
+561 
-575 TAGTAYDHFDFTT
+575 
-588 TTDTN
+588 
-593 VGTYDDL
+593 
-600 TYALADP
+600 
-607 TQAAILAKNY
+607 AKNY

-631 DLTVTVKDDNPVYD
+631 DLTVTVKDDNAVYD
-645 GRAHGTTAT
+645 GRSHGTTAT

-662 QLAFT
+662 QLVFT

-753 SAVGTKIIMATPDAD
+753 SAVGTKTITATPDAD

-782 TLTIGDIAVKCL
+782 TLTIGDIAVKYL

-836 GYALAPNTGLAY
+836 GYVLAPNTGLAY

-870 IVTYFDQTDNK
+870 I
-881 VIKTDPLQGA
+881 
-891 YGTTDAYRTADT
+891 
-903 IAAYENAGYD
+903 
-913 LVSDDY
+913 
-919 PTAGVVYDQDDIVQK
+919 
-934 YQVTLVHKFV
+934 
-944 TRTPD
+944 
-949 NPGTPGEPID
+949 
-959 PDNPNGPTY
+959 
-968 PVGTDFEDLTEQ
+968 
-980 VSRTIQYLYKDGRTA
+980 
-995 KPDNV
+995 
-1000 QAVNFGRNVTVDEV
+1000 
-1014 NGTVV
+1014 
-1019 YTDWL
+1019 
-1024 TDDGAVTGR
+1024 
-1033 FEAVDSPL
+1033 
-1041 ITGYTADS
+1041 
-1049 TSIAGNPAVVWQDDD
+1049 
-1064 TTIPVTY
+1064 
-1071 TVNKEYA
+1071 
-1078 TVTYFDQTD
+1078 VTYFDQTD

-1642 YTDWLNGTSATGR
+1642 YTDWLNGTSASGR

-1708 TGKTLVTANL
+1708 AGKTLATANL

-1900 AINAEKATVTY
+1900 ALNAEKATVTY

-2076 VTDRPSTGET
+2076 VTDRLSTGET

-2178 HKQATLPQTNDN
+2178 HKQATLPQTNDD

>member
-541 FTTTGAVQAAGLGLT
+541 FTTTGAVQAAGLELK
-556 IANDT
+556 IASGT
-561 VTYNGKPQGTTVAI
+561 VTYNGKPQGTSVTTGTV
-575 TAGTAYDHFDFTT
+575 YDHFDFTT

-631 DLTVTVKDDNPVYD
+631 DLTVTVKYDNAVYD
-645 GRAHGTTAT
+645 GRSHGTTAT

-662 QLAFT
+662 QLVFT

-753 SAVGTKIIMATPDAD
+753 SAVGTKTITATPDAD

-782 TLTIGDIAVKCL
+782 TLTIGDIAVKYL

-836 GYALAPNTGLAY
+836 GYVLAPNTGLAY

-881 VIKTDPLQGA
+881 VIKTEPLQGA

-913 LVSDDY
+913 LVDDDY
-919 PTAGVVYDQDDIVQK
+919 PTAGGVYDQDGIVQK

-1556 TYTVTLKHKLA
+1556 TYTVTLKHKLV

-1631 ATIDEVDPTAV
+1631 ATIDEVDPT
-1642 YTDWLNGTSATGR
+1642 
-1655 YTTVMSPVITGY
+1655 
-1667 TADKTQV
+1667 
-1674 AGRDS
+1674 
-1679 VANTDSDTQV
+1679 
-1689 VVTYAAKPEKAT
+1689 
-1701 VTYVDVT
+1701 
-1708 TGKTLVTANL
+1708 
-1718 TGDYRTQSNYR
+1718 
-1729 TAETIAGYVKN
+1729 
-1740 GYELVRDN
+1740 
-1748 YPVSGMLFDVDDFAK
+1748 
-1763 TYTVTLKHKLVTVT
+1763 
-1777 PGNPGTPG
+1777 
-1785 QPIDPD
+1785 
-1791 NPDGPK
+1791 
-1797 YPVGTTAQDLTK
+1797 
-1809 QVSQTIKYRYQN
+1809 
-1821 GASAGTDSVQ
+1821 
-1831 LITFNRDATIDEVEP
+1831 
-1846 TVVYTDWLDGTSAT
+1846 VVYTDWLDGTSAT

-1900 AINAEKATVTY
+1900 ALNAEKATVTY

-1964 DDGVVHSYLVQ
+1964 DDGVVHSYLVE

-2076 VTDRPSTGET
+2076 VTDRLSTGET

-2178 HKQATLPQTNDN
+2178 HKQATLPQTNDD

>member
-42 SQVEQVKAATGTG
+42 NQVEQVKAATGTG

-146 SISSTDGASASAPS
+146 SISSTDGSSASAPS
-160 VTSKSTNTEATSASA
+160 VTSKSTDKEATSASA

-255 AVQAVSAITSEAETK
+255 TVQAVSAITSEAETK

-561 VTYNGKPQGTTVAI
+561 VIYNGKPQGTTVAI

-753 SAVGTKIIMATPDAD
+753 SAVGTKTITATPDAD

-782 TLTIGDIAVKCL
+782 TLTIGDIAVKYL

-814 THATDATATDY
+814 THATDTTATDY

-881 VIKTDPLQGA
+881 VIKTDPLHGA

-919 PTAGVVYDQDDIVQK
+919 PTAGVVYDQDDI
-934 YQVTLVHKFV
+934 
-944 TRTPD
+944 
-949 NPGTPGEPID
+949 
-959 PDNPNGPTY
+959 
-968 PVGTDFEDLTEQ
+968 
-980 VSRTIQYLYKDGRTA
+980 
-995 KPDNV
+995 
-1000 QAVNFGRNVTVDEV
+1000 
-1014 NGTVV
+1014 
-1019 YTDWL
+1019 
-1024 TDDGAVTGR
+1024 
-1033 FEAVDSPL
+1033 
-1041 ITGYTADS
+1041 
-1049 TSIAGNPAVVWQDDD
+1049 
-1064 TTIPVTY
+1064 
-1071 TVNKEYA
+1071 
-1078 TVTYFDQTD
+1078 
-1087 NKVIKTEP
+1087 
-1095 LQGAYGTTD
+1095 
-1104 AYRTADTIAA
+1104 
-1114 YENAGYQ
+1114 
-1121 LYRDDY
+1121 
-1127 PTAGVVYDQDGSVQK
+1127 VQK

-1286 TVTYEDMTTGAV
+1286 TVTYEDTTTGAV

-1394 KQVDQTIHYQY
+1394 KQVGQTIHYQY

-1413 ANTQTITFKRSV
+1413 ANMQTITFKRSV

-1556 TYTVTLKHKLA
+1556 TYTVTLKHKLV

-1631 ATIDEVDPTAV
+1631 ATIDEVEPTAV

-2076 VTDRPSTGET
+2076 VTDRLSTGET